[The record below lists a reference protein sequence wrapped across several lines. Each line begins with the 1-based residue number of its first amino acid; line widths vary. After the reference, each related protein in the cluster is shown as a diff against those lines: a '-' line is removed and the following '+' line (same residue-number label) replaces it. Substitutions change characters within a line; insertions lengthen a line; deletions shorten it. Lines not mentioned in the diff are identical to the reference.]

1 MKYKKILSTI
11 LSLTLI
17 TTSSGVVT
25 FAESIGNKVSRVNM
39 AETGF
44 QRSTLFNDGWK
55 FNLGDVP
62 DAKNKNYDD
71 EAWRNLTLPHDW
83 SIEQDFNKNSPSTHE
98 GGFLDGGIGWYRKSF
113 VLPKEMEGKK
123 ITIDFDGV
131 YMDSYIYV
139 NGVQVGNHPY
149 GYTPFSFDI
158 TDNLICDG
166 VTENVISVKVNN
178 RQPSSRWYS
187 GSGIYRDVKLTV
199 TDKVHVEQYGTYV
212 TTPNLKSE
220 YATGKATVNIKTDI
234 ANEEGSDKEVTL
246 VSTIYDSEGNVV
258 GDSTSTQTITANSTY
273 KYDQNVEVQN
283 PKLWGTENPYLYDV
297 VTQVLINNEVVD
309 EYTTEFGMRWFDLT
323 TDNGFF
329 LNGEQMKL
337 EGVCMHH
344 DQGALGA
351 VSNEAAIR
359 RQVKKLKDMGVN
371 SIRVTHNPAA
381 QTLIDICNEEGIL
394 LIDEAFDTWY
404 GGKKT
409 YDYGRFFEQKSI
421 HGDMTWAEYD
431 VKQMVNRGKN
441 APSIIMWSLGNEVW
455 ETNQTKAV
463 QTAQNLQSWVKEI
476 DTTRPTTLGEDKFR
490 MGSGTGAH
498 ENVANVFDVVGFNY
512 AEANYDS
519 FHEKYPDWVLYGSET
534 SSATRSRGFY
544 AHPESTNQMD
554 KHDNLQQSDYDNDH
568 VGWGRTAEDAW
579 KRDRDKEYILGEY
592 IWTGFDYIGEPTPY
606 YSTFPSKSSY
616 FGAIDT
622 AGFEKDIY
630 YFYQSQWSNEPMV
643 HLLPHWN
650 WENDDSIKVDGNKI
664 LVKAYTNANSVDLYY
679 NEDVN
684 SNELGSLVASDEY
697 EVTNAGYNGQYK
709 ETSDGKLHLEFRV
722 EYRPGKLTAVAKD
735 ENGQEIARDV
745 VKTANEAKAIDLSA
759 DRQVIEA
766 DGYDLSYITV
776 DIVDEN
782 GTLVPDAS
790 NLVNFEVSGNGVI
803 VGVDNGNA
811 ASVER
816 YKDNKREAFN
826 GKALVIVQSTKNA
839 GSFTLTATSN
849 GLSTDTINV
858 YTVEEEDLD
867 KNKIVGYD
875 VSDITV
881 PVNGELNLPKTV
893 TALYTDGTKNDVNVT
908 WEEVSSDK
916 LAQPGTF
923 KVTGNIENSNIPV
936 VINVVVRDMIGAQDV
951 RMLTAVNQ
959 LVTLPNTTSVV
970 FNDGTTEEHGVT
982 WERALTAEDV
992 ASVGT
997 VEILGTIEG
1006 VSGIKAKAIIVV
1018 SNNYEEKNVALREN
1032 GEYPKAFTS
1041 YSGPDNINNIND
1053 GVISKGNSPQNR
1065 WTNWGKGSQNYDDYV
1080 GIEFN
1085 REYTINKIGL
1095 SLYSDHGVAIPSEII
1110 VEYFNGTDWVQV
1122 ANQSKTTGFTVEGTE
1137 KITFDAVTTTK
1148 IRALLKEDTAQN
1160 KAVGLTEFEVYSNV
1174 MVSEGTALL
1183 NDIKVNGVTVEGFAE
1198 NTTEYS
1204 VIIPYGS
1211 EIPEVSA
1218 TAKDNASIFVV
1229 PALTT
1234 NGVAKVL
1241 VTAEDGI
1248 TKKVYSIRFKEEAA
1262 KLDNVEIS
1270 LSKENIIE
1278 DDIVDINVN
1287 AKLQDN
1293 STVEMSNLDIKYYA
1307 KSENNGEVKIE
1318 GNKLTAYTAGDIS
1331 LYADVTYKG
1340 VTKSSNTLKFT
1351 ISENTADKTA
1361 IAYEK
1366 VIVETEKGVKPE
1378 LPAKV
1383 KATFDIGLPRD
1394 VEVTWDEID
1403 EAKYNDYGV
1412 FEVKGTVEGQE
1423 LKATAKVVV
1432 KGISALGNLALV
1444 TNVGVEPSLPD
1455 TVKAYYTDG
1464 TVKDLAV
1471 AWQEYNKELLLQEG
1485 VFEVTGVVDGVD
1497 IIAKANIRVS
1507 SEVVKGDNIARAR
1520 NGYDLPMAIASYTN
1534 DTTVDAASQD
1544 SIEKVN
1550 DGLIEHNPSAANNRW
1565 SNWKRTDKHTNEWVG
1580 IMFGVADPL
1589 ERYINNLEVDFFE
1602 DNGTKIPSNI
1612 TIQYYVGNE
1621 IVKPSNPAHVL
1632 KEESS
1637 PLNDDNNWRDV
1648 TNLVANPTSTSG
1660 SATNYYTFDMVKTY
1674 ALRIKMDAQTNMGL
1688 GITEIKAFE
1697 ERVVANND
1705 FEVKSIKANGNDLE
1719 GFNPETLD
1727 YSLTLKNDEA
1737 LPEITVDVNNNAS
1750 VTTVYTVES
1759 SEKSTYSIN
1768 GKEKIDVVITSED
1781 GLKEVKYTISITREA
1796 GDGESTVDKSLLQY
1810 TIEYAEEV
1818 KADDALEGV
1827 VPAVVRE
1834 FNAALEQA
1842 KIVLANEKA
1851 TEAEVDAITNRLLNA
1866 IWMLEFKGGDKET
1879 LKANIELAEK
1889 LNEKDYTK
1897 ESWAKLQEE
1906 LTIAKEVY
1914 EDENALAADIEDATN
1929 NLKDAIN
1936 SLVKKDVNKELLQ
1949 GLVDMIS
1956 ELNSDE
1962 YIDSTWKNIEKVLES
1977 ANEILV
1983 NEDATQEQVD
1993 TAYDNLLRAYL
2004 ELRLKPSKD
2013 KLEDLINKAESLN
2026 KEDYTEKTWKK
2037 FEKALQKAKVVMSDE
2052 NASEKDITKA
2062 EDELDVAMQGLI
2074 ASNSGNDNNNSG
2086 NGNNDENNNGATNN
2100 NGNANSNGNNNNNNS
2115 NTNSNSSNSNNSNTS
2130 LPKTGAATSAVTVLA
2145 LGALLAGCG
2154 TSMIKRKEDEK

>member
-25 FAESIGNKVSRVNM
+25 FAESIGNKVSRANM

-220 YATGKATVNIKTDI
+220 YSTGKATVNIKTDI

-258 GDSTSTQTITANSTY
+258 GDSSSTQVIKANSTY

-297 VTQVLINNEVVD
+297 VTKVLINNEVVD

-351 VSNEAAIR
+351 VANEAAIR

-544 AHPESTNQMD
+544 AHPERTNQMD

-849 GLSTDTINV
+849 GLATDTINV
-858 YTVEEEDLD
+858 YTVEEEDLG

-908 WEEVSSDK
+908 WEDVSSDK

-951 RMLTAVNQ
+951 RILTAVNQ
-959 LVTLPNTTSVV
+959 LATLPNTTSVV
-970 FNDGTTEEHGVT
+970 FNDGTTEEHGVN

-997 VEILGTIEG
+997 VEIIGTIEG

-1085 REYTINKIGL
+1085 RKYTINKIGL

-1137 KITFDAVTTTK
+1137 EITFDAVTTTK

-1270 LSKENIIE
+1270 LSKGNIIE

-1307 KSENNGEVKIE
+1307 TSENNGEVKIE

-1340 VTKSSNTLKFT
+1340 VTKSSNTLTFT

-1471 AWQEYNKELLLQEG
+1471 AWQEYNRELLLQEG

-1589 ERYINNLEVDFFE
+1589 EKYINNLEVDFFE

-1632 KEESS
+1632 REESS

-1660 SATNYYTFDMVKTY
+1660 SDTNYYTFDMVKTY

-1705 FEVKSIKANGNDLE
+1705 FEVKSIKANGNVLE

-1737 LPEITVDVNNNAS
+1737 LPEIIVDVNNNAS

-1759 SEKSTYSIN
+1759 SEKSTYAIN
-1768 GKEKIDVVITSED
+1768 GKEKIDVVVTSED
-1781 GLKEVKYTISITREA
+1781 GLKEVKYTITITREA
-1796 GDGESTVDKSLLQY
+1796 GEGEGTVDKSLLQY
-1810 TIEYAEEV
+1810 AIEYAEEV
-1818 KADDALEGV
+1818 KADGALEGV

-1842 KIVLANEKA
+1842 KVVLANEKS

-1879 LKANIELAEK
+1879 LKVNIELAEK

-1897 ESWAKLQEE
+1897 ESWTKLQEV

-1914 EDENALAADIEDATN
+1914 EDENSLAADIEDATN
-1929 NLKDAIN
+1929 NLKDAMN

-1949 GLVDMIS
+1949 GLVNMIS
-1956 ELNSDE
+1956 KLNSDE
-1962 YIDSTWKNIEKVLES
+1962 YIDSTWKNIEKILES

-2062 EDELDVAMQGLI
+2062 EDELDIAMQGLI

-2100 NGNANSNGNNNNNNS
+2100 NGNANNNGNNNNNNS

>member
-25 FAESIGNKVSRVNM
+25 FAESIGNKVSRANM

-220 YATGKATVNIKTDI
+220 YSTGKATVNIKTDI

-258 GDSTSTQTITANSTY
+258 GDSSSTQVITANSTY

-283 PKLWGTENPYLYDV
+283 PRLWGTENPYLYDV
-297 VTQVLINNEVVD
+297 VTKVLINNEVVD
-309 EYTTEFGMRWFDLT
+309 EYTTEFGMRWFDFT

-351 VSNEAAIR
+351 VANEAAIR

-441 APSIIMWSLGNEVW
+441 APSIIMWSLGNEIW

-1006 VSGIKAKAIIVV
+1006 VSGIKAKAIMVV

-1307 KSENNGEVKIE
+1307 TSENNGEVKIE

-1697 ERVVANND
+1697 ERVVLNND

-1818 KADDALEGV
+1818 KADGALEGV

-2013 KLEDLINKAESLN
+2013 KLDDLINKAESLN

-2062 EDELDVAMQGLI
+2062 EDELDIAMQGLI
-2074 ASNSGNDNNNSG
+2074 ASNSGNDNSNSG

>member
-17 TTSSGVVT
+17 TTSSGVAT

-39 AETGF
+39 AEVGF

-71 EAWRNLTLPHDW
+71 ESWRSLTLPHDW

-139 NGVQVGNHPY
+139 NGEQVGNHPY

-199 TDKVHVEQYGTYV
+199 TNKVYVEQYGTYV
-212 TTPNLKSE
+212 TTPNLESE
-220 YATGKATVNIKTDI
+220 YAKGKATVNIKTDI
-234 ANEEGSDKEVTL
+234 TNEEGSDKEVNL
-246 VSTIYDSEGNVV
+246 ISTIYDAKGNKV
-258 GDSTSTQTITANSTY
+258 GDSTSTQVINANSTY
-273 KYDQNVEVQN
+273 KYDQNIEVKN
-283 PKLWGTENPYLYDV
+283 PELWGIENPYLYSV
-297 VTQVLINNEVVD
+297 VTTVLIDNEVVD
-309 EYTTEFGMRWFDLT
+309 EYETEFGMRWFDVT

-351 VSNEAAIR
+351 VANEAAIR
-359 RQVKKLKDMGVN
+359 RQVKILKDMGVN

-381 QTLIDICNEEGIL
+381 QVLIDICNEEGIL

-421 HGDMTWAEYD
+421 HDDMTWAEYD

-441 APSIIMWSLGNEVW
+441 APSIIMWSLGNEIW
-455 ETNQTKAV
+455 ESNQPKAIE
-463 QTAQNLQSWVKEI
+463 TAKNLQSWVKEI
-476 DTTRPTTLGEDKFR
+476 DTTRPTTFGEDKFR
-490 MGSGTGAH
+490 MGEGTGGH
-498 ENVANVFDVVGFNY
+498 EKVASVFDVVGFNY

-534 SSATRSRGFY
+534 SSATRSRGVY
-544 AHPESTNQMD
+544 SHPESTSSHT
-554 KHDNLQQSDYDNDH
+554 HDDLQQSDYDNDH

-579 KRDRDKEYILGEY
+579 KRDRDREYILGEY

-606 YSTFPSKSSY
+606 YSTFPAKSSY

-630 YFYQSQWSNEPMV
+630 YFYQSQWSDEPMV

-650 WENDDSIKVDGNKI
+650 WENDNSIKVDGNKI

-684 SNELGSLVASDEY
+684 SDKLGTLVGSDEY
-697 EVTNAGYNGQYK
+697 EVTNAGYNGEYK
-709 ETSDGKLHLEFRV
+709 ETDDGKLHLEFKV
-722 EYRPGKLTAVAKD
+722 EYKPGKLTAVAKD
-735 ENGQEIARDV
+735 ENGEEIARDV
-745 VKTANEAKAIDLSA
+745 VKTASEAKAIDLSA

-782 GTLVPDAS
+782 GTLVPNAN

-826 GKALVIVQSTKNA
+826 GKALVIVQSTKDA

-849 GLSTDTINV
+849 GLTTDTINV

-867 KNKIVGYD
+867 QNKIVGYD

-881 PVNGELNLPKTV
+881 PVNGKLNLPEVV
-893 TALYTDGTKNDVNVT
+893 TALYTDGTRNEVNVT
-908 WEEVSSDK
+908 WEDISEDK
-916 LAQPGTF
+916 LSQAGIF
-923 KVTGNIENSNIPV
+923 EVRGSIENSNIPV
-936 VINVVVRDMIGAQDV
+936 VLNVIVRDMIGAQDV
-951 RMLTAVNQ
+951 RILTAVGK
-959 LVTLPNTTSVV
+959 VATLPNTVSLV
-970 FNDGTTEEHGVT
+970 FNDGTTEDKEVT
-982 WERALTAEDV
+982 WERELTVEDV
-992 ASVGT
+992 FKIGT
-997 VEILGTIEG
+997 VEILGSIEG
-1006 VSGIKAKAIIVV
+1006 ISGIQAKAIIVV
-1018 SNNYEEKNVALREN
+1018 SDNYEEKNVALREK

-1053 GVISKGNSPQNR
+1053 SVISKGNDPQNR
-1065 WTNWGKGSQNYDDYV
+1065 WTNWGKASQDYDDYV
-1080 GIEFN
+1080 GIEFDKV
-1085 REYTINKIGL
+1085 YTISRIGL
-1095 SLYSDHGVAIPSEII
+1095 SLYSDSGVAIPSEII
-1110 VEYFNGTDWVQV
+1110 VEYFDGNDWMKVS
-1122 ANQSKTTGFTVEGTE
+1122 NQSKTTGFTVEDTE
-1137 KITFDAVTTTK
+1137 EITFDAINTTK

-1174 MVSEGTALL
+1174 LVSEGTALL
-1183 NDIKVNGVTVEGFAE
+1183 NDIKVNGGSIEGFTE
-1198 NTTEYS
+1198 NNTEYS
-1204 VIIPYGS
+1204 VVLPYGA
-1211 EIPEVSA
+1211 ETPVVSA
-1218 TAKDNASIFVV
+1218 TAKDNASVFVV
-1229 PALTT
+1229 PALTS

-1241 VTAEDGI
+1241 VTAEDGSV
-1248 TKKVYSIRFKEEAA
+1248 KNVYSIRFREESA
-1262 KLDNVEIS
+1262 KLENVEIS
-1270 LSKENIIE
+1270 LSKEDITE
-1278 DDIVDINVN
+1278 DDVVDINVD

-1293 STVEMSNLDIKYYA
+1293 STVAMSNLDIKYYVT
-1307 KSENNGEVKIE
+1307 SENNGEAKID
-1318 GNKLTAYTAGDIS
+1318 GNKLSAYTAGDIS
-1331 LYADVTYKG
+1331 LYAEVTYKG
-1340 VTKSSNTLKFT
+1340 VTKVSNTLNFT
-1351 ISENTADKTA
+1351 ILENTAQKTA

-1378 LPAKV
+1378 LPTKV

-1394 VEVTWDEID
+1394 VEVTWDEVD
-1403 EAKYNDYGV
+1403 QSKYNEYGV

-1423 LKATAKVVV
+1423 LKATAKVIV
-1432 KGISALGNLALV
+1432 KGISALGNVSLV

-1464 TVKDLAV
+1464 STKDLSV
-1471 AWQEYNKELLLQEG
+1471 AWEDYNKELLLQEG
-1485 VFEVTGVVDGVD
+1485 VFEVTGVVDGVN

-1507 SEVVKGDNIARAR
+1507 SDIVKGDNIARAR

-1534 DTTVDAASQD
+1534 DTKVDAASQD

-1550 DGLIEHNPSAANNRW
+1550 DGLIEHDPNSANNRW
-1565 SNWKRTDKHTNEWVG
+1565 SNWKRGDKNSSEWVG
-1580 IMFGVADPL
+1580 IIFGVADPL

-1612 TIQYYVGNE
+1612 TIQYYVGDE
-1621 IVKPSNPAHVL
+1621 IVKPENPAHVL
-1632 KEESS
+1632 EEANS
-1637 PLNDDNNWRDV
+1637 PLNDENNWRNV
-1648 TNLVANPTSTSG
+1648 TNLVANPSSTSG
-1660 SATNYYTFDMVKTY
+1660 SDTNYYTFDMVKTY
-1674 ALRIKMDAQTNMGL
+1674 ALRIKMDAQSNMGL

-1705 FEVKSIKANGNDLE
+1705 FEVKSIKVNGNDLE

-1727 YSLTLKNDEA
+1727 YSLALKKGEA

-1759 SEKSTYSIN
+1759 SEKSIYAIN
-1768 GKEKIDVVITSED
+1768 GKEELDVVIKSED
-1781 GLKEVKYTISITREA
+1781 GLKEVRYTIAISRE
-1796 GDGESTVDKSLLQY
+1796 DEENIINKSLLQY
-1810 TIEYAEEV
+1810 TIEYAEKV
-1818 KADDALEGV
+1818 KADGALEGV

-1834 FNAALEQA
+1834 FNDALENA

-1851 TEAEVDAITNRLLNA
+1851 TEAEVDAITDRLLNA

-1879 LKANIELAEK
+1879 LKLNIELVEK
-1889 LNEKDYTK
+1889 LNKNDYTK
-1897 ESWAKLQEE
+1897 ESWESLQEE
-1906 LTIAKEVY
+1906 LNRAKEVY
-1914 EDENALAADIEDATN
+1914 ENENALVTDIEEAIN
-1929 NLKDAIN
+1929 NLRNAIN
-1936 SLVKKDVNKELLQ
+1936 ALVKKDVNKILLQ
-1949 GLVDMIS
+1949 ELVTMIGG
-1956 ELNSDE
+1956 LNSNE
-1962 YIDSTWKNIEKVLES
+1962 YIYTTWENLDKNLELANKVLI
-1977 ANEILV
+1977 NE
-1983 NEDATQEQVD
+1983 EATQEEVD
-1993 TAYDNLLRAYL
+1993 MAYNNLLRAYL

-2026 KEDYTEKTWKK
+2026 KENYTEETW
-2037 FEKALQKAKVVMSDE
+2037 EKVEDALEKAKVVMANE
-2052 NASEKDITKA
+2052 NSTEEEITQV
-2062 EDELDVAMQGLI
+2062 ENELEVAIEGLI
-2074 ASNSGNDNNNSG
+2074 ASNSDNNDNNS
-2086 NGNNDENNNGATNN
+2086 NGGNNNGNTNN
-2100 NGNANSNGNNNNNNS
+2100 NGNSNGTTNNGGNVGSNTNNNGNNA
-2115 NTNSNSSNSNNSNTS
+2115 TN
-2130 LPKTGAATSAVTVLA
+2130 LPKTGAATSVATVLA
-2145 LGALLAGCG
+2145 LGSLLVGCG
-2154 TSMIKRKEDEK
+2154 ASMIKKKED

>member
-17 TTSSGVVT
+17 TTSSGVAT

-39 AETGF
+39 AEAGF

-62 DAKNKNYDD
+62 DAKNKDYDD
-71 EAWRNLTLPHDW
+71 ESWRSLTLPHDW

-113 VLPKEMEGKK
+113 VLPKEIEGKK

-139 NGVQVGNHPY
+139 NGEQVGNHPY

-178 RQPSSRWYS
+178 KQPSSRWYS

-212 TTPNLKSE
+212 TTPNLENE
-220 YATGKATVNIKTDI
+220 YSKGKATVNIKTDI
-234 ANEEGSDKEVTL
+234 ANEEGSDKEVNL
-246 VSTIYDSEGNVV
+246 ISAIYDAKGNKV
-258 GDSTSTQTITANSTY
+258 GDSTSTQVINANSTY
-273 KYDQNVEVQN
+273 KYDQNIEVKN
-283 PKLWGTENPYLYDV
+283 PELWGTENPYLYSV
-297 VTQVLINNEVVD
+297 VTTVLIDNEVVD
-309 EYTTEFGMRWFDLT
+309 EYETEFGMRWFDIT

-351 VSNEAAIR
+351 VANEAAIR
-359 RQVKKLKDMGVN
+359 RQVKILKDMGVN

-381 QTLIDICNEEGIL
+381 QVLIDICNEEGIL

-441 APSIIMWSLGNEVW
+441 APSIIMWSLGNEIW
-455 ETNQTKAV
+455 ESNQPKAIE
-463 QTAQNLQSWVKEI
+463 TAKNLQSWVKEI
-476 DTTRPTTLGEDKFR
+476 DTTRPTTFGEDKFR
-490 MGSGTGAH
+490 MGEGTGGH
-498 ENVANVFDVVGFNY
+498 ENVASVFDVVGFNY

-519 FHEKYPDWVLYGSET
+519 FHEKYPEWILYGSET
-534 SSATRSRGFY
+534 SSATRSRGVY
-544 AHPESTNQMD
+544 SHPESTSSHT
-554 KHDNLQQSDYDNDH
+554 HDDLQQSDYDNDH

-579 KRDRDKEYILGEY
+579 KRDRDREYILGEY

-606 YSTFPSKSSY
+606 YSTFPAKSSY

-630 YFYQSQWSNEPMV
+630 YFYQSQWSDEPMV

-650 WENDDSIKVDGNKI
+650 WENDDSIKIDGNKI

-684 SNELGSLVASDEY
+684 SDELGSLVASDKY
-697 EVTNAGYNGQYK
+697 EVTNAGYNEKYK
-709 ETSDGKLHLEFRV
+709 ETDDGKLHLEFKV
-722 EYRPGKLTAVAKD
+722 EYKPGKLTAVAKD
-735 ENGQEIARDV
+735 ENGEEIARDV

-782 GTLVPDAS
+782 GTLVPNAN

-826 GKALVIVQSTKNA
+826 GKALVIVQSTKDA

-849 GLSTDTINV
+849 GLTTDTINV

-867 KNKIVGYD
+867 QNKIVGYD

-881 PVNGELNLPKTV
+881 PVNGKLNLPEVV
-893 TALYTDGTKNDVNVT
+893 TALYTDGTRNEVNVN
-908 WEEVSSDK
+908 WEDVSEDK
-916 LAQPGTF
+916 LSQAGIF
-923 KVTGNIENSNIPV
+923 EVRGSIENSNIPV
-936 VINVVVRDMIGAQDV
+936 VLNVIVRDIIGAQDV
-951 RMLTAVNQ
+951 RILTGVGKVA
-959 LVTLPNTTSVV
+959 TLPNAVSVV
-970 FNDGTTEEHGVT
+970 FNDGTTEDKKVT
-982 WERALTAEDV
+982 WERELTAEDV
-992 ASVGT
+992 SKMGT
-997 VEILGTIEG
+997 VEILGDIEG
-1006 VSGIKAKAIIVV
+1006 ISGIQAKAIIVV
-1018 SNNYEEKNVALREN
+1018 SDNYEEKNVALREK

-1053 GVISKGNSPQNR
+1053 GVISKGNNPQNR
-1065 WTNWGKGSQNYDDYV
+1065 WTNWGKASQDYDDYV
-1080 GIEFN
+1080 GIEFDK
-1085 REYTINKIGL
+1085 EYTISRIGL
-1095 SLYSDHGVAIPSEII
+1095 SLYSDSGVAIPSEII
-1110 VEYFNGTDWVQV
+1110 VEYFDSNDWVRV
-1122 ANQSKTTGFTVEGTE
+1122 SNQSKTTGFTVEDTE
-1137 KITFDAVTTTK
+1137 EITFDAINTTK
-1148 IRALLKEDTAQN
+1148 IRALLKEDKAQN
-1160 KAVGLTEFEVYSNV
+1160 KAVGLTEFEVYSDV
-1174 MVSEGTALL
+1174 LVSEGTALL
-1183 NDIKVNGVTVEGFAE
+1183 NDIKVNGVSIEGFTE
-1198 NTTEYS
+1198 NNTEYS
-1204 VIIPYGS
+1204 VVLPYGA
-1211 EIPEVSA
+1211 ETPVVSA
-1218 TAKDNASIFVV
+1218 TAKDNASVFVA
-1229 PALTT
+1229 PALTS

-1241 VTAEDGI
+1241 VTAEDGSV
-1248 TKKVYSIRFKEEAA
+1248 KNVYSIRFREESA
-1262 KLDNVEIS
+1262 KLENVEIS
-1270 LSKENIIE
+1270 LSKEDITE
-1278 DDIVDINVN
+1278 DDVVDINVD

-1293 STVEMSNLDIKYYA
+1293 STVAMSNLDIKYYVT
-1307 KSENNGEVKIE
+1307 SENNGEAKID
-1318 GNKLTAYTAGDIS
+1318 GNKLSAYTAGDIS
-1331 LYADVTYKG
+1331 LYAEVTYKG
-1340 VTKSSNTLKFT
+1340 VTKVSNTLNFT
-1351 ISENTADKTA
+1351 ILENTAQKTA

-1378 LPAKV
+1378 LPKKV

-1403 EAKYNDYGV
+1403 QSKYNEYGV

-1423 LKATAKVVV
+1423 LKATAKVIV
-1432 KGISALGNLALV
+1432 KGISALGNVALV
-1444 TNVGVEPSLPD
+1444 TNTGVDPSLPD

-1464 TVKDLAV
+1464 STKDLSV
-1471 AWQEYNKELLLQEG
+1471 AWEDYNKELLLQEG
-1485 VFEVTGVVDGVD
+1485 VFEVTGVVDGVNSKV
-1497 IIAKANIRVS
+1497 KANVRVS
-1507 SEVVKGDNIARAR
+1507 SDVVKGDNIARAR

-1534 DTTVDAASQD
+1534 DTKVDAASQD
-1544 SIEKVN
+1544 SIDKVN
-1550 DGLIEHNPSAANNRW
+1550 DGLIEHNPNAANNRW
-1565 SNWKRTDKHTNEWVG
+1565 SNWKRTDKHTSEWVG
-1580 IMFGVADPL
+1580 IIFGVADPL

-1612 TIQYYVGNE
+1612 TIQYYVGDE
-1621 IVKPSNPAHVL
+1621 IVKPENHAHVL
-1632 KEESS
+1632 EEANS
-1637 PLNDDNNWRDV
+1637 PLNDENNWRDV
-1648 TNLVANPTSTSG
+1648 SNLVANPSSISG
-1660 SATNYYTFDMVKTY
+1660 SDTNYYTFDMVKTY
-1674 ALRIKMDAQTNMGL
+1674 ALRVKMDAQENMAL

-1705 FEVKSIKANGNDLE
+1705 FEVKSIKVNGSNLE

-1727 YSLTLKNDEA
+1727 YSLALKNDEV

-1759 SEKSTYSIN
+1759 SEKSTYAIN
-1768 GKEKIDVVITSED
+1768 GKEEIDVVITSED
-1781 GLKEVKYTISITREA
+1781 GLKEVRYTIAISRE
-1796 GDGESTVDKSLLQY
+1796 DEENTIDKSLLQY
-1810 TIEYAEEV
+1810 TIEYAEKV
-1818 KADDALEGV
+1818 KADGALEGV

-1834 FNAALEQA
+1834 FNDALENA
-1842 KIVLANEKA
+1842 KIILANEKA
-1851 TEAEVDAITNRLLNA
+1851 TEAEVDAITDRLLNA
-1866 IWMLEFKGGDKET
+1866 IWMLEFNGGDKET
-1879 LKANIELAEK
+1879 LKLNIELVEK
-1889 LNEKDYTK
+1889 LNKNDYTK
-1897 ESWAKLQEE
+1897 ESWESLQEE
-1906 LTIAKEVY
+1906 LNRAKEVY
-1914 EDENALAADIEDATN
+1914 ENQNALVTDIEEAVN
-1929 NLKDAIN
+1929 NLRNAIN
-1936 SLVKKDVNKELLQ
+1936 ALVKKDVNKILLQ
-1949 GLVDMIS
+1949 ELVTMIGG
-1956 ELNSDE
+1956 LNSNE
-1962 YIDSTWKNIEKVLES
+1962 YIYATWENLDKNLELANKVL
-1977 ANEILV
+1977 I
-1983 NEDATQEQVD
+1983 NEDATQEEVD
-1993 TAYDNLLRAYL
+1993 MAYNNLLRAYL

-2013 KLEDLINKAESLN
+2013 KLEDLINKAEALN
-2026 KEDYTEKTWKK
+2026 KENYTEETW
-2037 FEKALQKAKVVMSDE
+2037 EKVESALKKAKVVMANE
-2052 NASEKDITKA
+2052 NATEKEITQV
-2062 EDELDVAMQGLI
+2062 ENELEVAMEGLI
-2074 ASNSGNDNNNSG
+2074 ASNS
-2086 NGNNDENNNGATNN
+2086 E
-2100 NGNANSNGNNNNNNS
+2100 NNNNNS
-2115 NTNSNSSNSNNSNTS
+2115 NSGNNNGITNNNGNNNGTTNNDGNVGSNTNNNSNNATN
-2130 LPKTGAATSAVTVLA
+2130 LPKTGAATSVATVLA
-2145 LGALLAGCG
+2145 LGSLLVGCG
-2154 TSMIKRKEDEK
+2154 ASMIKKKED

>member
-951 RMLTAVNQ
+951 RILTAVNQ

-1307 KSENNGEVKIE
+1307 TSENNGEVKIE

>member
-997 VEILGTIEG
+997 VEILVTIEG

-1307 KSENNGEVKIE
+1307 TSENNGEVKIE

>member
-351 VSNEAAIR
+351 VANEAAIR

-826 GKALVIVQSTKNA
+826 GKALVIVQSSKNA

-951 RMLTAVNQ
+951 RILTAVNQ

-982 WERALTAEDV
+982 WERTLTAEDV

-1085 REYTINKIGL
+1085 REYTINRIGL
-1095 SLYSDHGVAIPSEII
+1095 SLYSDHGVAIPSEIV

-1122 ANQSKTTGFTVEGTE
+1122 SNQSKTTGFTVEGTE
-1137 KITFDAVTTTK
+1137 EITFDAVTTTK

-1307 KSENNGEVKIE
+1307 TSENNGEVKIE

-1403 EAKYNDYGV
+1403 EAKYNEYGV

-1444 TNVGVEPSLPD
+1444 TNVGVEPTLPD

-1471 AWQEYNKELLLQEG
+1471 VWEEYNKELLLQEG

-1534 DTTVDAASQD
+1534 DTTVDSASQD

-1565 SNWKRTDKHTNEWVG
+1565 SNWKRTDKHTSEWVG

-1705 FEVKSIKANGNDLE
+1705 FEVKSIKANGNALE

-2100 NGNANSNGNNNNNNS
+2100 NGNASNNGNNNNNNS

-2154 TSMIKRKEDEK
+2154 TSMIKRKEDKK

>member
-17 TTSSGVVT
+17 TTSSGVAT

-39 AETGF
+39 AEAGF

-62 DAKNKNYDD
+62 DAKNKDYDD
-71 EAWRNLTLPHDW
+71 ESWRSLTLPHDW

-113 VLPKEMEGKK
+113 VLPKEIEGKK

-139 NGVQVGNHPY
+139 NGEQVGNHPY

-158 TDNLICDG
+158 THNLICDG

-178 RQPSSRWYS
+178 KQPSSRWYS

-212 TTPNLKSE
+212 TTPNLESE

-234 ANEEGSDKEVTL
+234 TNEEGSDKEVNL
-246 VSTIYDSEGNVV
+246 ISTIYDAKGNKV
-258 GDSTSTQTITANSTY
+258 GDSTSTQVINANSTY
-273 KYDQNVEVQN
+273 KYDQNIEVKN
-283 PKLWGTENPYLYDV
+283 PELWGTENPYLYSV
-297 VTQVLINNEVVD
+297 VTTVLIDNEVVD
-309 EYTTEFGMRWFDLT
+309 EYETEFGMRWFDIT

-351 VSNEAAIR
+351 VANEAAIR
-359 RQVKKLKDMGVN
+359 RQVKILKDMGVN

-381 QTLIDICNEEGIL
+381 QVLIDICNEEGIL

-441 APSIIMWSLGNEVW
+441 APSIIMWSLGNEIW
-455 ETNQTKAV
+455 ESNQSKAIE
-463 QTAQNLQSWVKEI
+463 TAKNLQSWVKEI
-476 DTTRPTTLGEDKFR
+476 DTTRPTTFGEDKFR
-490 MGSGTGAH
+490 MGEGTGGH
-498 ENVANVFDVVGFNY
+498 ENVASVFDVVGFNY

-534 SSATRSRGFY
+534 SSATRSRGVY
-544 AHPESTNQMD
+544 SHPESTSSHT
-554 KHDNLQQSDYDNDH
+554 HDDLQQSDYDNDH

-579 KRDRDKEYILGEY
+579 KRDRDREYILGEY

-606 YSTFPSKSSY
+606 YSTFPAKSSY

-630 YFYQSQWSNEPMV
+630 YFYQSQWSDEPMV

-650 WENDDSIKVDGNKI
+650 WENDNSIKVDGNKI

-684 SNELGSLVASDEY
+684 SDKLGTLVGSDEY
-697 EVTNAGYNGQYK
+697 EVTNAGYNGEYK
-709 ETSDGKLHLEFRV
+709 ETDDGKLHLEFKV
-722 EYRPGKLTAVAKD
+722 EYKPGKLTAVAKD
-735 ENGQEIARDV
+735 ENGEEIARDV

-759 DRQVIEA
+759 DRQVIES

-782 GTLVPDAS
+782 GTLVPNAN

-826 GKALVIVQSTKNA
+826 GKALVIVQSTKDA

-849 GLSTDTINV
+849 GLTTDTINV

-867 KNKIVGYD
+867 QNKIVGYD

-881 PVNGELNLPKTV
+881 PVNGKLNLPEVV
-893 TALYTDGTKNDVNVT
+893 TALYTDGTRNEVNVT
-908 WEEVSSDK
+908 WEDVSEDK
-916 LAQPGTF
+916 LSQAGIF
-923 KVTGNIENSNIPV
+923 EVRGSIENSNIPV
-936 VINVVVRDMIGAQDV
+936 VLNVIVRDIIGAQDV
-951 RMLTAVNQ
+951 RILTGVGKV
-959 LVTLPNTTSVV
+959 VTLPNTVSVV
-970 FNDGTTEEHGVT
+970 FNDGTTEDKKVT
-982 WERALTAEDV
+982 WERELTAEDV
-992 ASVGT
+992 SKIGT
-997 VEILGTIEG
+997 VEILGSIEG
-1006 VSGIKAKAIIVV
+1006 ISGIQAKAIIVV
-1018 SNNYEEKNVALREN
+1018 SDNYEEKNVALREK
-1032 GEYPKAFTS
+1032 GDYPKAFTS
-1041 YSGPDNINNIND
+1041 YSGPDSINNIND
-1053 GVISKGNSPQNR
+1053 GVISKGNNPQNR
-1065 WTNWGKGSQNYDDYV
+1065 WTNWGKASQDYDDYV
-1080 GIEFN
+1080 GIEFDK
-1085 REYTINKIGL
+1085 EYTISRIGL
-1095 SLYSDHGVAIPSEII
+1095 SLYSDSGVAIPSEII
-1110 VEYFNGTDWVQV
+1110 VEYFDGNDWVKV
-1122 ANQSKTTGFTVEGTE
+1122 SNQSKTTGFTVEDIE
-1137 KITFDAVTTTK
+1137 EITFDAINTTK

-1160 KAVGLTEFEVYSNV
+1160 KAVGLTEFEVYSDV
-1174 MVSEGTALL
+1174 LVSEGTALL
-1183 NDIKVNGVTVEGFAE
+1183 NDIKVNGVSIEGFTE
-1198 NTTEYS
+1198 NNTEYS
-1204 VIIPYGS
+1204 VVLPYGA
-1211 EIPEVSA
+1211 ETPVVSA
-1218 TAKDNASIFVV
+1218 TAKDNASVFVA
-1229 PALTT
+1229 PALTS

-1241 VTAEDGI
+1241 VTAEDGSV
-1248 TKKVYSIRFKEEAA
+1248 KNVYSIRFREESA
-1262 KLDNVEIS
+1262 KLENVEIS
-1270 LSKENIIE
+1270 LSKEDITE
-1278 DDIVDINVN
+1278 DDVVDINVD

-1293 STVEMSNLDIKYYA
+1293 STVAMSNLDIKYYVT
-1307 KSENNGEVKIE
+1307 SENNGEAKID
-1318 GNKLTAYTAGDIS
+1318 GNKLSAYTAGDIS
-1331 LYADVTYKG
+1331 LYAEVTYKG
-1340 VTKSSNTLKFT
+1340 VTKVSNTLNFT
-1351 ISENTADKTA
+1351 ILENTAQKTA

-1378 LPAKV
+1378 LPKKV

-1403 EAKYNDYGV
+1403 QSKYNEYGV

-1423 LKATAKVVV
+1423 LKATAKVIV
-1432 KGISALGNLALV
+1432 KGISALGNVALV
-1444 TNVGVEPSLPD
+1444 TNTGVDPSLPD

-1464 TVKDLAV
+1464 STKDLSV
-1471 AWQEYNKELLLQEG
+1471 AWEDYNKELLLQEG
-1485 VFEVTGVVDGVD
+1485 VFEVTGVVDGVNSKV
-1497 IIAKANIRVS
+1497 KANVRVS
-1507 SEVVKGDNIARAR
+1507 SDVVKGDNIARAR

-1534 DTTVDAASQD
+1534 DTKVDAASQD
-1544 SIEKVN
+1544 SIDKVN
-1550 DGLIEHNPSAANNRW
+1550 DGLIEHNPNAANNRW
-1565 SNWKRTDKHTNEWVG
+1565 SNWKRTDKHTSEWVG
-1580 IMFGVADPL
+1580 IIFGVADPL

-1612 TIQYYVGNE
+1612 TIQYYVGDE
-1621 IVKPSNPAHVL
+1621 IVKPENHAHVL
-1632 KEESS
+1632 EEANS
-1637 PLNDDNNWRDV
+1637 PLNDENNWRDV
-1648 TNLVANPTSTSG
+1648 SNLVANPSSISG
-1660 SATNYYTFDMVKTY
+1660 SDTNYYTFDMVKTY
-1674 ALRIKMDAQTNMGL
+1674 ALRVKMDAQENMAL

-1705 FEVKSIKANGNDLE
+1705 FEVKSIKVNGSNLE

-1727 YSLTLKNDEA
+1727 YSLALKNDEV

-1759 SEKSTYSIN
+1759 SEKSTYAIN
-1768 GKEKIDVVITSED
+1768 GKEEIDVVITSED
-1781 GLKEVKYTISITREA
+1781 GLKEVRYTIAISRE
-1796 GDGESTVDKSLLQY
+1796 DEENTIDKSLLQY
-1810 TIEYAEEV
+1810 TIEYAEKV
-1818 KADDALEGV
+1818 KADGALEGV

-1834 FNAALEQA
+1834 FNDALENA
-1842 KIVLANEKA
+1842 KIILANEKA
-1851 TEAEVDAITNRLLNA
+1851 TEAEVDAITDRLLNA
-1866 IWMLEFKGGDKET
+1866 IWMLEFNGGDKET
-1879 LKANIELAEK
+1879 LKLNIELVEK
-1889 LNEKDYTK
+1889 LNKNDYTK
-1897 ESWAKLQEE
+1897 ESWESLQEE
-1906 LTIAKEVY
+1906 LNRAKEVY
-1914 EDENALAADIEDATN
+1914 ENQNALVTDIEEAVN
-1929 NLKDAIN
+1929 NLRNAIN
-1936 SLVKKDVNKELLQ
+1936 ALVKKDVNKILLQ
-1949 GLVDMIS
+1949 ELVTMIGG
-1956 ELNSDE
+1956 LNSNE
-1962 YIDSTWKNIEKVLES
+1962 YIYATWENLDKNLELANKVL
-1977 ANEILV
+1977 I
-1983 NEDATQEQVD
+1983 NEDATQEEVD
-1993 TAYDNLLRAYL
+1993 MAYNNLLRAYL

-2013 KLEDLINKAESLN
+2013 KLEDLINKAEALN
-2026 KEDYTEKTWKK
+2026 KENYTEETW
-2037 FEKALQKAKVVMSDE
+2037 EKVESALKKAKVVMANE
-2052 NASEKDITKA
+2052 NATEKEITQV
-2062 EDELDVAMQGLI
+2062 ENELEVAMEGLI
-2074 ASNSGNDNNNSG
+2074 ASNS
-2086 NGNNDENNNGATNN
+2086 E
-2100 NGNANSNGNNNNNNS
+2100 NNNNNS
-2115 NTNSNSSNSNNSNTS
+2115 NSGNNNGITNNNGNNNGTTNNDGNVGSNTNNNSNNATN
-2130 LPKTGAATSAVTVLA
+2130 LPKTGAATSVATVLA
-2145 LGALLAGCG
+2145 LGSLLVGCG
-2154 TSMIKRKEDEK
+2154 ASMIKKKED

>member
-123 ITIDFDGV
+123 ITIDFDGI

-220 YATGKATVNIKTDI
+220 YSTGKATVNIKTDI

-258 GDSTSTQTITANSTY
+258 GDSSSTQVIKANSTY

-297 VTQVLINNEVVD
+297 VTKVLINNEVVD

-351 VSNEAAIR
+351 VANEAAIR

-544 AHPESTNQMD
+544 AHPERTNQMD

-650 WENDDSIKVDGNKI
+650 WENDNSIKVDGNKI

-735 ENGQEIARDV
+735 QNGQEIARDV

-782 GTLVPDAS
+782 GTLVPDAN

-849 GLSTDTINV
+849 GLATDTINV
-858 YTVEEEDLD
+858 YTVEEEDLG

-951 RMLTAVNQ
+951 RILTAVNQ
-959 LVTLPNTTSVV
+959 LATLPNTTSVV

-982 WERALTAEDV
+982 WERTLTAEDV

-1085 REYTINKIGL
+1085 RKYTINKIGP
-1095 SLYSDHGVAIPSEII
+1095 SLYSDHGVAIPSQII

-1137 KITFDAVTTTK
+1137 EITFDAVNTTK

-1174 MVSEGTALL
+1174 MVSGGTALL
-1183 NDIKVNGVTVEGFAE
+1183 NDIKVNGATVEGFAE

-1204 VIIPYGS
+1204 VVIPYGS

-1218 TAKDNASIFVV
+1218 TAKDNASVFVV

-1248 TKKVYSIRFKEEAA
+1248 TKKVYSIRFKEEEA
-1262 KLDNVEIS
+1262 KLDNVVIS
-1270 LSKENIIE
+1270 LSKENITE
-1278 DDIVDINVN
+1278 DDVVDINVD

-1293 STVEMSNLDIKYYA
+1293 SAVAMSNLDIKYYA
-1307 KSENNGEVKIE
+1307 TSENNGEVKIE
-1318 GNKLTAYTAGDIS
+1318 GNKLTAYTAGDIN

-1340 VTKSSNTLKFT
+1340 ITKSSNKLNFT
-1351 ISENTADKTA
+1351 ISENTANKTA

-1378 LPAKV
+1378 LPTKV

-1403 EAKYNDYGV
+1403 ESKYNEYGV

-1464 TVKDLAV
+1464 TVKDLSVVWEA
-1471 AWQEYNKELLLQEG
+1471 YNKELLLQEG
-1485 VFEVTGVVDGVD
+1485 VFEVNGSVDGVN

-1507 SEVVKGDNIARAR
+1507 SDVVKGDNIARAR

-1602 DNGTKIPSNI
+1602 DNGTKIPTNVK
-1612 TIQYYVGNE
+1612 IQYYVGEN
-1621 IVKPSNPAHVL
+1621 IAKPSNPAHVL
-1632 KEESS
+1632 REENS

-1660 SATNYYTFDMVKTY
+1660 SDTNYYTFDMVKTY

-1697 ERVVANND
+1697 ERVVANNN
-1705 FEVKSIKANGNDLE
+1705 FEVKSIKANGNALE

-1727 YSLTLKNDEA
+1727 YSLTLKNNEA
-1737 LPEITVDVNNNAS
+1737 LPEVTVDVNNNAS

-1759 SEKSTYSIN
+1759 SEKSTYAIN
-1768 GKEKIDVVITSED
+1768 GKEKIDVVVTSED
-1781 GLKEVKYTISITREA
+1781 GLKEAKYTITIIREA
-1796 GDGESTVDKSLLQY
+1796 GEGESTVDKSLLQY
-1810 TIEYAEEV
+1810 TIEYAEEA
-1818 KADDALEGV
+1818 KADGALEGV

-1834 FNAALEQA
+1834 FNSALEQA

-1897 ESWAKLQEE
+1897 ESWTKLQEV

-1914 EDENALAADIEDATN
+1914 EDENALAADIDDATN

-1949 GLVDMIS
+1949 GLVDMIGG
-1956 ELNSDE
+1956 LNSNE
-1962 YIDSTWKNIEKVLES
+1962 YIDSTWKNVEKILES

-2037 FEKALQKAKVVMSDE
+2037 FEKALEKARVVMSDE

-2062 EDELDVAMQGLI
+2062 EDELDVAMKGLT
-2074 ASNSGNDNNNSG
+2074 ASNSGNDNNNSN
-2086 NGNNDENNNGATNN
+2086 NGNNNENNNGTTNN
-2100 NGNANSNGNNNNNNS
+2100 NGNHNNN
-2115 NTNSNSSNSNNSNTS
+2115 NTNSNSSNTS
-2130 LPKTGAATSAVTVLA
+2130 LPKTGATTSAVTVLA

>member
-351 VSNEAAIR
+351 VANEAAIR

-951 RMLTAVNQ
+951 RILTAVNQ

-982 WERALTAEDV
+982 WERTLTAEDV

-1085 REYTINKIGL
+1085 REYTINRIGL
-1095 SLYSDHGVAIPSEII
+1095 SLYSDHGVAIPSEIV

-1122 ANQSKTTGFTVEGTE
+1122 SNQSKTTGFTVEGTE
-1137 KITFDAVTTTK
+1137 EITFDAVTTTK

-1204 VIIPYGS
+1204 VVIPYGS

-1248 TKKVYSIRFKEEAA
+1248 TKKVYSIRFNEEAA

-1270 LSKENIIE
+1270 LSKDNIIE
-1278 DDIVDINVN
+1278 DDIVDINVD

-1307 KSENNGEVKIE
+1307 TSENNGEVKIE

-1340 VTKSSNTLKFT
+1340 VTKSSNILTFT
-1351 ISENTADKTA
+1351 ISENTADKIA

-1403 EAKYNDYGV
+1403 EAKYNEYGV

-1444 TNVGVEPSLPD
+1444 TNVGVEPTLPD

-1471 AWQEYNKELLLQEG
+1471 VWEEYNKELLLQEG

-1534 DTTVDAASQD
+1534 DTTVDSASQD

-1565 SNWKRTDKHTNEWVG
+1565 SNWKRTDKHTSEWVG

-1705 FEVKSIKANGNDLE
+1705 FEVKSIKANGNALE

-2100 NGNANSNGNNNNNNS
+2100 NGNASNNGNNNNNNS

-2154 TSMIKRKEDEK
+2154 TSMIKRKEDKK

>member
-351 VSNEAAIR
+351 VANEAAIR

-951 RMLTAVNQ
+951 RILTAVNQ

-982 WERALTAEDV
+982 WERTLTAEDV

-1137 KITFDAVTTTK
+1137 EITFDAVTTTK

-1183 NDIKVNGVTVEGFAE
+1183 NDIKVNGVTVEGFEE

-1307 KSENNGEVKIE
+1307 TSENNGEVKIE

-1403 EAKYNDYGV
+1403 EAKYNEYGV

-1444 TNVGVEPSLPD
+1444 TNVGVEPTLPD

-1471 AWQEYNKELLLQEG
+1471 VWEEYNKELLLQEG

-1534 DTTVDAASQD
+1534 DTTVDSASQD

-1565 SNWKRTDKHTNEWVG
+1565 SNWKRTDKHTSEWVG

-1705 FEVKSIKANGNDLE
+1705 FEVKSIKANGNALE

-1737 LPEITVDVNNNAS
+1737 LPDITVDVNNNAS

-2074 ASNSGNDNNNSG
+2074 ASNSGNDNSNSG

>member
-709 ETSDGKLHLEFRV
+709 ETSDGKLHLEFRF

-1287 AKLQDN
+1287 AKLQDD

-1307 KSENNGEVKIE
+1307 TSENNGEVKIE

-2100 NGNANSNGNNNNNNS
+2100 NGNASNNGNNNNNNS

-2154 TSMIKRKEDEK
+2154 TSMIKRKEDKK

>member
-17 TTSSGVVT
+17 TTSSGVAT

-39 AETGF
+39 AEAGF

-62 DAKNKNYDD
+62 DAKNKDYDD
-71 EAWRNLTLPHDW
+71 ESWRSLTLPHDW

-113 VLPKEMEGKK
+113 VLPKEIEGKK

-139 NGVQVGNHPY
+139 NGEQVGNHPY

-158 TDNLICDG
+158 THNLICDG

-178 RQPSSRWYS
+178 KQPSSRWYS

-212 TTPNLKSE
+212 TTPNLESE

-234 ANEEGSDKEVTL
+234 TNEEGSDKEVNL
-246 VSTIYDSEGNVV
+246 ISTIYDAKGNKV
-258 GDSTSTQTITANSTY
+258 GDSTSTQVINANSTY
-273 KYDQNVEVQN
+273 KYDQNIEVKN
-283 PKLWGTENPYLYDV
+283 PELWGTENPYLYSV
-297 VTQVLINNEVVD
+297 VTTVLIDNEVVD
-309 EYTTEFGMRWFDLT
+309 EYETEFGMRWFDIT

-351 VSNEAAIR
+351 VANEAAIR
-359 RQVKKLKDMGVN
+359 RQVKILKDMGVN

-381 QTLIDICNEEGIL
+381 QVLIDICNEEGIL

-441 APSIIMWSLGNEVW
+441 APSIIMWSLGNEIW
-455 ETNQTKAV
+455 ESNQSKAIE
-463 QTAQNLQSWVKEI
+463 TAKNLQSWVKEI
-476 DTTRPTTLGEDKFR
+476 DTTRPTTFGEDKFR
-490 MGSGTGAH
+490 MGEGTGGH
-498 ENVANVFDVVGFNY
+498 ENVASVFDVVGFNY

-534 SSATRSRGFY
+534 SSATRSRGVY
-544 AHPESTNQMD
+544 SHPESTSSHT
-554 KHDNLQQSDYDNDH
+554 HDDLQQSDYDNDH

-579 KRDRDKEYILGEY
+579 KRDRDREYILGEY

-606 YSTFPSKSSY
+606 YSTFPAKSSY

-630 YFYQSQWSNEPMV
+630 YFYQSQWSDEPMV

-650 WENDDSIKVDGNKI
+650 WENDNSIKVDGNKI

-684 SNELGSLVASDEY
+684 SDKLGTLVGSDEY
-697 EVTNAGYNGQYK
+697 EVTNAGYNGEYK
-709 ETSDGKLHLEFRV
+709 ETDDGKLHLEFKV
-722 EYRPGKLTAVAKD
+722 EYKPGKLTAVAKD
-735 ENGQEIARDV
+735 ENGEEIARDV

-759 DRQVIEA
+759 DRQVIES

-782 GTLVPDAS
+782 GTLVPNAN

-826 GKALVIVQSTKNA
+826 GKALVIVQSTKDA

-849 GLSTDTINV
+849 GLTTDTINV

-867 KNKIVGYD
+867 QNKIVGYD

-881 PVNGELNLPKTV
+881 PVNGKLNLPEVV
-893 TALYTDGTKNDVNVT
+893 TALYTDGTRNEVNVT
-908 WEEVSSDK
+908 WEDVSEDK
-916 LAQPGTF
+916 LSQAGIF
-923 KVTGNIENSNIPV
+923 EVRGSIENSNIPV
-936 VINVVVRDMIGAQDV
+936 VLNVIVRDIIGAQDV
-951 RMLTAVNQ
+951 RILTGVGKV
-959 LVTLPNTTSVV
+959 VTLPNTVSVV
-970 FNDGTTEEHGVT
+970 FNDGTTEDKKVT
-982 WERALTAEDV
+982 WERELTAEDV
-992 ASVGT
+992 SKIGT
-997 VEILGTIEG
+997 VEILGSIEG
-1006 VSGIKAKAIIVV
+1006 ISGIQAKAIIVV
-1018 SNNYEEKNVALREN
+1018 SDNYEEKNVALREK
-1032 GEYPKAFTS
+1032 GDYPKAFTS
-1041 YSGPDNINNIND
+1041 YSGPDSINNIND
-1053 GVISKGNSPQNR
+1053 GVISKGNNPQNR
-1065 WTNWGKGSQNYDDYV
+1065 WTNWGKASQDYDDYV
-1080 GIEFN
+1080 GIEFDK
-1085 REYTINKIGL
+1085 EYTISRIGL
-1095 SLYSDHGVAIPSEII
+1095 SLYSDSGVAIPSEII
-1110 VEYFNGTDWVQV
+1110 VEYFDGNDWVKV
-1122 ANQSKTTGFTVEGTE
+1122 SNQSKTTGFTVEDIE
-1137 KITFDAVTTTK
+1137 EITFDAINTTK

-1160 KAVGLTEFEVYSNV
+1160 KAVGLTEFEVYSDV
-1174 MVSEGTALL
+1174 LVSEGTALL
-1183 NDIKVNGVTVEGFAE
+1183 NDIKVNGVSIEGFTE
-1198 NTTEYS
+1198 NNTEYS
-1204 VIIPYGS
+1204 VVLPYGA
-1211 EIPEVSA
+1211 ETPVVSA
-1218 TAKDNASIFVV
+1218 TAKDNASVFVA
-1229 PALTT
+1229 PALTS

-1241 VTAEDGI
+1241 VTAEDGSV
-1248 TKKVYSIRFKEEAA
+1248 KNVYSIRFREESA
-1262 KLDNVEIS
+1262 KLENVEIS
-1270 LSKENIIE
+1270 LSKEDITE
-1278 DDIVDINVN
+1278 DDVVDINVD

-1293 STVEMSNLDIKYYA
+1293 STVAMSNLDIKYYVT
-1307 KSENNGEVKIE
+1307 SENNGEAKID
-1318 GNKLTAYTAGDIS
+1318 GNKLSAYTAGDIS
-1331 LYADVTYKG
+1331 LYAEVTYKG
-1340 VTKSSNTLKFT
+1340 VTKVSNTLNFT
-1351 ISENTADKTA
+1351 ILENTAQKTA

-1378 LPAKV
+1378 LPKKV

-1403 EAKYNDYGV
+1403 QSKYNEYGV

-1423 LKATAKVVV
+1423 LKATAKVIV
-1432 KGISALGNLALV
+1432 KGISALGNVALV
-1444 TNVGVEPSLPD
+1444 TNTGVDPSLPD

-1464 TVKDLAV
+1464 STKDLSV
-1471 AWQEYNKELLLQEG
+1471 AWEDYNKELLLQEG
-1485 VFEVTGVVDGVD
+1485 VFEVTGVVDGVNSKV
-1497 IIAKANIRVS
+1497 KANVRVS
-1507 SEVVKGDNIARAR
+1507 SDVVKGDNIARAR

-1534 DTTVDAASQD
+1534 DTKVDAASQD
-1544 SIEKVN
+1544 SIDKVN
-1550 DGLIEHNPSAANNRW
+1550 DGLIEHNPNAANNRW
-1565 SNWKRTDKHTNEWVG
+1565 SNWKRTDKHTSEWVG
-1580 IMFGVADPL
+1580 IIFGVADPL

-1612 TIQYYVGNE
+1612 TIQYYVGDE
-1621 IVKPSNPAHVL
+1621 IVKPENHAHVL
-1632 KEESS
+1632 EEANS
-1637 PLNDDNNWRDV
+1637 PLNDENNWRDV
-1648 TNLVANPTSTSG
+1648 SNLVANPSSISG
-1660 SATNYYTFDMVKTY
+1660 SDTNYYTFDMVKTY
-1674 ALRIKMDAQTNMGL
+1674 ALRVKMDAQENMAL

-1705 FEVKSIKANGNDLE
+1705 FEVKSIKVNGSNLE

-1727 YSLTLKNDEA
+1727 YSLALKNDEV

-1759 SEKSTYSIN
+1759 SEKSTYAIN
-1768 GKEKIDVVITSED
+1768 GKEEIDVVITSED
-1781 GLKEVKYTISITREA
+1781 GLKEVRYTIAISRE
-1796 GDGESTVDKSLLQY
+1796 DEENTIDKSLLQY
-1810 TIEYAEEV
+1810 TIEYAEKV
-1818 KADDALEGV
+1818 KADGALEGV

-1834 FNAALEQA
+1834 FNDALENA
-1842 KIVLANEKA
+1842 KIILANEKA
-1851 TEAEVDAITNRLLNA
+1851 TEAEVDAITDRLLNA
-1866 IWMLEFKGGDKET
+1866 IWMLEFNGGDKET
-1879 LKANIELAEK
+1879 LKLNIELVEK
-1889 LNEKDYTK
+1889 LNKNDYTK
-1897 ESWAKLQEE
+1897 ESWESLQEE
-1906 LTIAKEVY
+1906 LNRAKEVY
-1914 EDENALAADIEDATN
+1914 ENQNALVTDIEEAVN
-1929 NLKDAIN
+1929 NLRNAIN
-1936 SLVKKDVNKELLQ
+1936 ALVKKDVNKILLQ
-1949 GLVDMIS
+1949 ELVTMIGG
-1956 ELNSDE
+1956 LNSNE
-1962 YIDSTWKNIEKVLES
+1962 YIYATWENLDKNLELANKVL
-1977 ANEILV
+1977 I
-1983 NEDATQEQVD
+1983 NEDATQEEVD
-1993 TAYDNLLRAYL
+1993 MAYNNLLRAYL

-2013 KLEDLINKAESLN
+2013 KLEDLINKAEALN
-2026 KEDYTEKTWKK
+2026 KENYTEETW
-2037 FEKALQKAKVVMSDE
+2037 EKVESALKKAKVVMANE
-2052 NASEKDITKA
+2052 NATEKEITQV
-2062 EDELDVAMQGLI
+2062 ENELEVAMEGLI
-2074 ASNSGNDNNNSG
+2074 ASNS
-2086 NGNNDENNNGATNN
+2086 E
-2100 NGNANSNGNNNNNNS
+2100 NNNNNS
-2115 NTNSNSSNSNNSNTS
+2115 NSGNNNGITNNNGNNNGTTTNDGNVGSNTNNNSNNATN
-2130 LPKTGAATSAVTVLA
+2130 LPKTGAATSVATVLA
-2145 LGALLAGCG
+2145 LGSLLVGCG
-2154 TSMIKRKEDEK
+2154 ASMIKKKED

>member
-44 QRSTLFNDGWK
+44 KRSTLFNDGWK

-199 TDKVHVEQYGTYV
+199 TDKVHVDQYGTYV

-234 ANEEGSDKEVTL
+234 VNEESNDKEVML
-246 VSTIYDSEGNVV
+246 ISTIYDAEGDVV
-258 GDSTSTQTITANSTY
+258 GDSTSTQVVTANSTY
-273 KYDQNVEVQN
+273 KYDQNIEVQN
-283 PKLWGTENPYLYDV
+283 PKLWGTENAYLYDV
-297 VTQVLINNEVVD
+297 VTKVLINNEVVD
-309 EYTTEFGMRWFDLT
+309 EYETEFGMRWFDVT
-323 TDNGFF
+323 TDKGFF
-329 LNGEQMKL
+329 LNGEQMKI

-351 VSNEAAIR
+351 VANEAAIR

-381 QTLIDICNEEGIL
+381 QTLIEVCNEEGIL

-463 QTAQNLQSWVKEI
+463 QTAQDLHNWVKEI

-490 MGSGTGAH
+490 MGAGTGAH

-544 AHPESTNQMD
+544 AHPESINQMD

-630 YFYQSQWSNEPMV
+630 YFYQSQWSNDPMV

-684 SNELGSLVASDEY
+684 STELGSLVASDEY

-735 ENGQEIARDV
+735 ENGEEIARDV

-811 ASVER
+811 ASIER

-849 GLSTDTINV
+849 GLSSDTINV
-858 YTVEEEDLD
+858 YTVEEGDLEQS
-867 KNKIVGYD
+867 KIVGYD

-881 PVNGELNLPKTV
+881 PVNGQLSLPETV
-893 TALYTDGTKNDVNVT
+893 TALYTDGSKNEVNVT

-923 KVTGNIENSNIPV
+923 KVTGSIENSNIPV
-936 VINVVVRDMIGAQDV
+936 VINVIVRDMIGAQDV
-951 RMLTAVNQ
+951 RILTAVNQ
-959 LVTLPNTTSVV
+959 LVTLPNTISVV
-970 FNDGTTEEHGVT
+970 FNDGTAEEHGVT
-982 WERALTAEDV
+982 WERGLTSEDV
-992 ASVGT
+992 ANVGT
-997 VEILGTIEG
+997 VEILGSVEG

-1018 SNNYEEKNVALREN
+1018 SNNYEEKNVALRES
-1032 GEYPKAFTS
+1032 GEYPKAITS

-1053 GVISKGNSPQNR
+1053 GVISKGNNPQNR
-1065 WTNWGKGSQNYDDYV
+1065 WTNWGKVSQNYDDYV
-1080 GIEFN
+1080 GIEFD
-1085 REYTINKIGL
+1085 REYTISRIGL

-1110 VEYFNGTDWVQV
+1110 VEYFNGAEWVQV
-1122 ANQSKTTGFTVEGTE
+1122 SNQSKTTGFTVEGTE
-1137 KITFDAVTTTK
+1137 EITFDAVTTTK
-1148 IRALLKEDTAQN
+1148 VRASLKEDTAQN

-1183 NDIKVNGVTVEGFAE
+1183 NDIKVNGTTIEGFAE

-1204 VIIPYGS
+1204 MTLPYGS
-1211 EIPEVSA
+1211 EIPVVSA

-1234 NGVAKVL
+1234 NGVSKVL

-1270 LSKENIIE
+1270 LSKEDITE
-1278 DDIVDINVN
+1278 DDVVDININ

-1293 STVEMSNLDIKYYA
+1293 SEIAMSNLDIKYHVT
-1307 KSENNGEVKIE
+1307 SENNGEVKIE

-1331 LYADVTYKG
+1331 LYAEVTYKG
-1340 VTKSSNTLKFT
+1340 ITKVTNTLNFT
-1351 ISENTADKTA
+1351 ILENTENKTA

-1394 VEVTWDEID
+1394 VEVIWDEID
-1403 EAKYNDYGV
+1403 EEKYNEYGV

-1423 LKATAKVVV
+1423 LKATAKVIV
-1432 KGISALGNLALV
+1432 KGISALGNLALA
-1444 TNVGVEPSLPD
+1444 TNVGVEPSLPE

-1464 TVKDLAV
+1464 TVKDLSV
-1471 AWQEYNKELLLQEG
+1471 VWEEYNRELLLQEG
-1485 VFEVTGVVDGVD
+1485 VFEVTGVVDGVN
-1497 IIAKANIRVS
+1497 IAAKANIRVS
-1507 SEVVKGDNIARAR
+1507 SDIVKGDNIARAR

-1550 DGLIEHNPSAANNRW
+1550 DGLIEHNPNAANNRW
-1565 SNWKRTDKHTNEWVG
+1565 SNWKRTDKHTSEWVG

-1602 DNGTKIPSNI
+1602 DNGTKIPTNI
-1612 TIQYYVGNE
+1612 TIQYYVGE
-1621 IVKPSNPAHVL
+1621 DIVKPSNPAHIL
-1632 KEESS
+1632 MEENS

-1660 SATNYYTFDMVKTY
+1660 SDTNYYTFDMVKTY
-1674 ALRIKMDAQTNMGL
+1674 ALRIKMNAQSNMGL

-1697 ERVVANND
+1697 ERVVLNND

-1719 GFNPETLD
+1719 GFTPETLD
-1727 YSLTLKNDEA
+1727 YSLTLKNYEA
-1737 LPEITVDVNNNAS
+1737 LPEISVDVNNNAS
-1750 VTTVYTVES
+1750 VTAVYTVES
-1759 SEKSTYSIN
+1759 SEKSTYAIN
-1768 GKEKIDVVITSED
+1768 GKEKIDVIITSED
-1781 GLKEVKYTISITREA
+1781 GLKEVKYSIAISREA
-1796 GDGESTVDKSLLQY
+1796 GEGENPVDKSLLQY
-1810 TIEYAEEV
+1810 AIEYAEEV
-1818 KADDALEGV
+1818 KADGALEGV
-1827 VPAVVRE
+1827 IPVVVRE
-1834 FNAALEQA
+1834 FNDALEKA
-1842 KIVLANEKA
+1842 KVVLVNEKA
-1851 TEAEVDAITNRLLNA
+1851 TEAEVEAITNRLLNA

-1879 LKANIELAEK
+1879 LKVNIELAEK

-1897 ESWAKLQEE
+1897 ESWAKLQEV

-1962 YIDSTWKNIEKVLES
+1962 YIDSTWKNIEKVLKS

-2037 FEKALQKAKVVMSDE
+2037 FEKALEKAKVVMSDE

-2062 EDELDVAMQGLI
+2062 EDELDVAMKGLI
-2074 ASNSGNDNNNSG
+2074 ASNSGNDNNNS
-2086 NGNNDENNNGATNN
+2086 NNGTNDGTNNGTTNN
-2100 NGNANSNGNNNNNNS
+2100 NGNAGNSGNNGNNNSNSGNNN
-2115 NTNSNSSNSNNSNTS
+2115 TN

-2145 LGALLAGCG
+2145 LGALIAGCG
-2154 TSMIKRKEDEK
+2154 TSMIKKKEDEK

>member
-25 FAESIGNKVSRVNM
+25 FAEGIGNKVSRVNM
-39 AETGF
+39 AEAGF

-71 EAWRNLTLPHDW
+71 KSWRSLTLPHDW

-98 GGFLDGGIGWYRKSF
+98 GGFLDGGVGWYRKSF

-139 NGVQVGNHPY
+139 NGEQVGNHPY

-212 TTPNLKSE
+212 TTPNLESE

-234 ANEEGSDKEVTL
+234 ANEEGSDKEVNL
-246 VSTIYDSEGNVV
+246 ISTIYDAKGNKV
-258 GDSTSTQTITANSTY
+258 GDSTSTQVINANSTY
-273 KYDQNVEVQN
+273 KYDQNIEVKN
-283 PKLWGTENPYLYDV
+283 PELWATENPYLYSV
-297 VTQVLINNEVVD
+297 VTTVLIDNEVVD
-309 EYTTEFGMRWFDLT
+309 EYETEFGMRWFDVT

-351 VSNEAAIR
+351 VGNEAAIR
-359 RQVKKLKDMGVN
+359 RQVKILKDMGVN

-381 QTLIDICNEEGIL
+381 QVLIDICNEEGIL

-421 HGDMTWAEYD
+421 HDDMTWAEYD

-441 APSIIMWSLGNEVW
+441 APSIIMWSLGNEIW
-455 ETNQTKAV
+455 ESNQTKAIE
-463 QTAQNLQSWVKEI
+463 TAKNLQSWVKEI
-476 DTTRPTTLGEDKFR
+476 DTTRPTTFGEDKFR
-490 MGSGTGAH
+490 MGEGTGGH
-498 ENVANVFDVVGFNY
+498 ENVASVFDVVGFNY

-534 SSATRSRGFY
+534 SSATRSRGVY
-544 AHPESTNQMD
+544 SHPENTSSHT
-554 KHDNLQQSDYDNDH
+554 HDDLQQSDYDNDH

-579 KRDRDKEYILGEY
+579 KRDRDREYVLGEY

-606 YSTFPSKSSY
+606 YSTFPAKSSY

-630 YFYQSQWSNEPMV
+630 YFYQSQWSDEPMV

-684 SNELGSLVASDEY
+684 SDELGSLVASDEY
-697 EVTNAGYNGQYK
+697 EVTDAGYNGQYK
-709 ETSDGKLHLEFRV
+709 ETDDGKLHLEFRV
-722 EYRPGKLTAVAKD
+722 EYKPGKLTAVAKD
-735 ENGQEIARDV
+735 ENGEEIARDV

-782 GTLVPDAS
+782 GTLVPDAN

-826 GKALVIVQSTKNA
+826 GKALVIVQSTKDA
-839 GSFTLTATSN
+839 GSFTLIATSN
-849 GLSTDTINV
+849 GLTTDTINV
-858 YTVEEEDLD
+858 YTVEEEDLNQ
-867 KNKIVGYD
+867 NKIVGYD

-881 PVNGELNLPKTV
+881 PVNGKLNLPETV
-893 TALYTDGTKNDVNVT
+893 TALYIDGTRNEVNVT
-908 WEEVSSDK
+908 WEDVSEDK
-916 LAQPGTF
+916 LVKPGVF
-923 KVTGNIENSNIPV
+923 EVRGSIENSNIPV
-936 VINVVVRDMIGAQDV
+936 VLNVIVRDMIGAQDV
-951 RMLTAVNQ
+951 RILTAIGKVA
-959 LVTLPNTTSVV
+959 TLPNTVSVV
-970 FNDGTTEEHGVT
+970 FNDGTTEDKEVI
-982 WERALTAEDV
+982 WERELTVEDV
-992 ASVGT
+992 SKLGT
-997 VEILGTIEG
+997 VEILGSIEG
-1006 VSGIKAKAIIVV
+1006 ISGIQAKAIIVV
-1018 SNNYEEKNVALREN
+1018 SDNYEEKNVALREK

-1041 YSGPDNINNIND
+1041 YPGPDNINNIND
-1053 GVISKGNSPQNR
+1053 GVISKGNDPQNR
-1065 WTNWGKGSQNYDDYV
+1065 WTNWGKASQNYDDYV
-1080 GIEFN
+1080 GIEFDK
-1085 REYTINKIGL
+1085 EYTISRIGL
-1095 SLYSDHGVAIPSEII
+1095 SLYSDSGVAIPSEII
-1110 VEYFNGTDWVQV
+1110 VEYFDGKDWVKV
-1122 ANQSKTTGFTVEGTE
+1122 SNQSKTTGFTVEGTE
-1137 KITFDAVTTTK
+1137 EITFDAINTTK
-1148 IRALLKEDTAQN
+1148 IRALLKEDTAEN

-1174 MVSEGTALL
+1174 MVSKGTALL
-1183 NDIKVNGVTVEGFAE
+1183 NDIKVNGVAIEGFTE
-1198 NTTEYS
+1198 NNTEYS
-1204 VIIPYGS
+1204 VVLPYGS
-1211 EIPEVSA
+1211 ETPVVSA
-1218 TAKDNASIFVV
+1218 TAKDNASVFIV
-1229 PALTT
+1229 PALTS

-1241 VTAEDGI
+1241 VTAEDGV
-1248 TKKVYSIRFKEEAA
+1248 TKNVYSIRFREEEA

-1270 LSKENIIE
+1270 LSKEDITE
-1278 DDIVDINVN
+1278 DDVVDINVD

-1293 STVEMSNLDIKYYA
+1293 STVAMSNLDIKYYVT
-1307 KSENNGEVKIE
+1307 SENNGEAKID
-1318 GNKLTAYTAGDIS
+1318 GNKLSAYTAGDIS
-1331 LYADVTYKG
+1331 LYAEVTYKG
-1340 VTKSSNTLKFT
+1340 VTKVSNTINFT
-1351 ISENTADKTA
+1351 ILENTAQKTA

-1378 LPAKV
+1378 LPTKV

-1403 EAKYNDYGV
+1403 ESKYNEYGV
-1412 FEVKGTVEGQE
+1412 FEVKGSVEGQE
-1423 LKATAKVVV
+1423 LKVTAKVIV
-1432 KGISALGNLALV
+1432 KGISALGNVSLV
-1444 TNVGVEPSLPD
+1444 TNIGVEPNLPD

-1464 TVKDLAV
+1464 STKDLSV
-1471 AWQEYNKELLLQEG
+1471 AWEDYNKELLLQEG
-1485 VFEVTGVVDGVD
+1485 VFEVTGVVDGVNSKV
-1497 IIAKANIRVS
+1497 KANIRVS
-1507 SEVVKGDNIARAR
+1507 SNVVKGDNIARAR

-1534 DTTVDAASQD
+1534 DTKVDAASQD

-1550 DGLIEHNPSAANNRW
+1550 DGLIEHNPNAANNRW
-1565 SNWKRTDKHTNEWVG
+1565 SNWKRGDKNSSEWVG
-1580 IMFGVADPL
+1580 IIFGVADPL

-1612 TIQYYVGNE
+1612 TIQYYVGDE
-1621 IVKPSNPAHVL
+1621 IVKPENPAHVL
-1632 KEESS
+1632 EETNS
-1637 PLNDDNNWRDV
+1637 PLNDENNWRNV
-1648 TNLVANPTSTSG
+1648 TNLVANPSSTSG
-1660 SATNYYTFDMVKTY
+1660 SDTNYYTFDMVKTY
-1674 ALRIKMDAQTNMGL
+1674 ALRIKMDAQSNMGL

-1705 FEVKSIKANGNDLE
+1705 FEVKSIKVNGNDLE
-1719 GFNPETLD
+1719 GFNPEILD
-1727 YSLTLKNDEA
+1727 YSLALKKGEA
-1737 LPEITVDVNNNAS
+1737 LPEITVDVNNNAA

-1759 SEKSTYSIN
+1759 SEKSTYAIN
-1768 GKEKIDVVITSED
+1768 GKEKFDVVITSED
-1781 GLKEVKYTISITREA
+1781 GLKEVRYTIAISRE
-1796 GDGESTVDKSLLQY
+1796 DEENIIDKSLLQY
-1810 TIEYAEEV
+1810 TIEYAEKV
-1818 KADDALEGV
+1818 KADGALEGV

-1834 FNAALEQA
+1834 FNDSLENA

-1851 TEAEVDAITNRLLNA
+1851 TEAEVDAITDRLLNA

-1879 LKANIELAEK
+1879 LKVNIELVEK
-1889 LNEKDYTK
+1889 LNKNDYTK
-1897 ESWAKLQEE
+1897 ESWENLQAKLS
-1906 LTIAKEVY
+1906 IAKEVY
-1914 EDENALAADIEDATN
+1914 EDENALVDEIEEAIN
-1929 NLKDAIN
+1929 NLQDAIN
-1936 SLVKKDVNKELLQ
+1936 TLVKKDVNKILLQ
-1949 GLVDMIS
+1949 ELVTMIGG
-1956 ELNSDE
+1956 LNSNE
-1962 YIDSTWKNIEKVLES
+1962 YIYTTWENLDKNLELANKVLI
-1977 ANEILV
+1977 NE
-1983 NEDATQEQVD
+1983 EATQEEVD
-1993 TAYDNLLRAYL
+1993 MAYNNLLRAYL

-2013 KLEDLINKAESLN
+2013 KLEDLINKAEALN
-2026 KEDYTEKTWKK
+2026 KENYTEETW
-2037 FEKALQKAKVVMSDE
+2037 EKVESALKKAKVVMTNE
-2052 NASEKDITKA
+2052 NATEEEIT
-2062 EDELDVAMQGLI
+2062 EVENELEVAMEGLI
-2074 ASNSGNDNNNSG
+2074 ASNS
-2086 NGNNDENNNGATNN
+2086 E
-2100 NGNANSNGNNNNNNS
+2100 NNNNNS
-2115 NTNSNSSNSNNSNTS
+2115 NSGNNNGTTNNGGNVGSNTNNNSNNATN
-2130 LPKTGAATSAVTVLA
+2130 LPKTGAATSVATVLA
-2145 LGALLAGCG
+2145 LGSLFVGCG
-2154 TSMIKRKEDEK
+2154 ASMIKKKED

>member
-25 FAESIGNKVSRVNM
+25 FAESIGNKVSRANM

-220 YATGKATVNIKTDI
+220 YSTGKATVNIKTDI

-258 GDSTSTQTITANSTY
+258 GDSSSTQVITANSTY

-297 VTQVLINNEVVD
+297 VTKVLINNEVVD
-309 EYTTEFGMRWFDLT
+309 EYTTEFGMRWFDFT

-351 VSNEAAIR
+351 VANEAAIR

-441 APSIIMWSLGNEVW
+441 APSIIMWSLGNEIW

-936 VINVVVRDMIGAQDV
+936 VINVVVRDMIGTQDV

-1006 VSGIKAKAIIVV
+1006 VSGIKAKAIIVI

-1137 KITFDAVTTTK
+1137 EITFDAVTTTK

-1307 KSENNGEVKIE
+1307 TSENNGEVKIE

-1697 ERVVANND
+1697 ERVVSNND

-1759 SEKSTYSIN
+1759 SEKSTYAIN
-1768 GKEKIDVVITSED
+1768 GKEKIDVVVTSED

-1818 KADDALEGV
+1818 KADGALEGV
-1827 VPAVVRE
+1827 VPSVVKE

-1897 ESWAKLQEE
+1897 ESWSRLQEE

-1962 YIDSTWKNIEKVLES
+1962 YIDSTWKNIEKILES

-2062 EDELDVAMQGLI
+2062 EDELDIAMQGLI
-2074 ASNSGNDNNNSG
+2074 ASNSGNDNSNSG

>member
-826 GKALVIVQSTKNA
+826 GKALVIVQSSKNA

-951 RMLTAVNQ
+951 RILTAVNQ

-982 WERALTAEDV
+982 WERTLTAEDV

-1122 ANQSKTTGFTVEGTE
+1122 ANQSKTTGFTVEGIE

-1160 KAVGLTEFEVYSNV
+1160 KAVGLTEFEVYSKV

-1307 KSENNGEVKIE
+1307 TSENNGEVKIE

-1621 IVKPSNPAHVL
+1621 IVKPSNTAHVL

-2100 NGNANSNGNNNNNNS
+2100 NGNASNNGNNNNNNS

-2154 TSMIKRKEDEK
+2154 TSMIKRKEDKK

>member
-351 VSNEAAIR
+351 VANEAAIR

-923 KVTGNIENSNIPV
+923 KVTGSIENSNIPV

-951 RMLTAVNQ
+951 RILTAVNQ

-982 WERALTAEDV
+982 WERTLTAEDV

-1018 SNNYEEKNVALREN
+1018 SNNYEEKNVALKEN

-1137 KITFDAVTTTK
+1137 EITFDAVTTTK

-1183 NDIKVNGVTVEGFAE
+1183 NDIKVNGVTVEGFEE

-1307 KSENNGEVKIE
+1307 TSENNGEVKIE

-1403 EAKYNDYGV
+1403 EAKYNEYGV

-1444 TNVGVEPSLPD
+1444 TNVGVEPTLPD

-1471 AWQEYNKELLLQEG
+1471 VWEEYNKELLLQEG

-1534 DTTVDAASQD
+1534 DTTVDSASQD

-1565 SNWKRTDKHTNEWVG
+1565 SNWKRTDKHTSEWVG

-1705 FEVKSIKANGNDLE
+1705 FEVKSIKANGNALE

-2074 ASNSGNDNNNSG
+2074 ASNSGNDNSNSG

>member
-25 FAESIGNKVSRVNM
+25 FAESIGNKVSRANM

-220 YATGKATVNIKTDI
+220 YSTGKATVNIKTDI

-258 GDSTSTQTITANSTY
+258 GDSSSTQVITANSTY

-297 VTQVLINNEVVD
+297 VTKVLINNEVVD
-309 EYTTEFGMRWFDLT
+309 EYTTEFGMRWFDFT

-351 VSNEAAIR
+351 VANEAAIR

-441 APSIIMWSLGNEVW
+441 APSIIMWSLGNEIW

-1183 NDIKVNGVTVEGFAE
+1183 NDIKVNGVTVEGFEE

-1307 KSENNGEVKIE
+1307 TSENNGEVKIE

-1697 ERVVANND
+1697 ERVVSNND

-1759 SEKSTYSIN
+1759 SEKSTYAIN
-1768 GKEKIDVVITSED
+1768 GKEKIDVVVTSED

-1818 KADDALEGV
+1818 KADGALEGV
-1827 VPAVVRE
+1827 VPSVVKE

-1897 ESWAKLQEE
+1897 ESWSRLQEE

-1962 YIDSTWKNIEKVLES
+1962 YIDSTWKNIEKILES

-2062 EDELDVAMQGLI
+2062 EDELDIAMQGLI
-2074 ASNSGNDNNNSG
+2074 ASNSGNDNSNSG

>member
-220 YATGKATVNIKTDI
+220 YSTGKATVNIKTDI

-258 GDSTSTQTITANSTY
+258 GDSSSTQVITANSTY

-297 VTQVLINNEVVD
+297 VTKVLINNEVVD
-309 EYTTEFGMRWFDLT
+309 EYTTEFGMRWFDFT

-351 VSNEAAIR
+351 VANEAAIR

-441 APSIIMWSLGNEVW
+441 APSIIMWSLGNEIW

-936 VINVVVRDMIGAQDV
+936 VINVVVRDMIGTQDV

-1006 VSGIKAKAIIVV
+1006 VSGIKAKAIIVI

-1137 KITFDAVTTTK
+1137 EITFDAVTTTK

-1307 KSENNGEVKIE
+1307 TSENNGEVKIE

-1697 ERVVANND
+1697 ERVVSNND

-1759 SEKSTYSIN
+1759 SEKSTYAIN
-1768 GKEKIDVVITSED
+1768 GKEKIDVVVTSED

-1818 KADDALEGV
+1818 KADGALEGV
-1827 VPAVVRE
+1827 VPSVVKE

-1897 ESWAKLQEE
+1897 ESWSRLQEE

-1962 YIDSTWKNIEKVLES
+1962 YIDSTWKNIEKILES

-2062 EDELDVAMQGLI
+2062 EDELDIAMQGLI
-2074 ASNSGNDNNNSG
+2074 ASNSGNDNSNSG

>member
-951 RMLTAVNQ
+951 RILTAVNQ

-982 WERALTAEDV
+982 WERTLTAEDV

-1085 REYTINKIGL
+1085 REYTINRIGL
-1095 SLYSDHGVAIPSEII
+1095 SLYSDHGVAIPSEIV

-1122 ANQSKTTGFTVEGTE
+1122 SNQSKTTGFTVEGTE
-1137 KITFDAVTTTK
+1137 EITFDAVTTTK

-1307 KSENNGEVKIE
+1307 TSENNGEVKIE

>member
-982 WERALTAEDV
+982 WERTLTAEDV

-1307 KSENNGEVKIE
+1307 TSENNGEVKIE

-1351 ISENTADKTA
+1351 ISENTADKIA

-1705 FEVKSIKANGNDLE
+1705 FEVKSIKANGNALE

>member
-25 FAESIGNKVSRVNM
+25 FAESIGNKVSRANM

-220 YATGKATVNIKTDI
+220 YSTGKATVNIKTDI

-258 GDSTSTQTITANSTY
+258 GDSSSTQVITANSTY

-297 VTQVLINNEVVD
+297 VTKVLINNEVVD
-309 EYTTEFGMRWFDLT
+309 EYTTEFGMRWFDFT

-351 VSNEAAIR
+351 VANEAAIR

-441 APSIIMWSLGNEVW
+441 APSIIMWSLGNEIW

-1137 KITFDAVTTTK
+1137 EITFDAVTTTK

-1183 NDIKVNGVTVEGFAE
+1183 NDIKVNGVTVEGFEE

-1307 KSENNGEVKIE
+1307 TSENNGEVKIE

-1697 ERVVANND
+1697 ERVVSNND

-1759 SEKSTYSIN
+1759 SEKSTYAIN
-1768 GKEKIDVVITSED
+1768 GKEKIDVVVTSED

-1818 KADDALEGV
+1818 KADGALEGV
-1827 VPAVVRE
+1827 VPSVVKE

-1897 ESWAKLQEE
+1897 ESWSRLQEE

-1962 YIDSTWKNIEKVLES
+1962 YIDSTWKNIEKILES

-1993 TAYDNLLRAYL
+1993 TAYNNLLRAYL

-2062 EDELDVAMQGLI
+2062 EDELDIAMQGLI
-2074 ASNSGNDNNNSG
+2074 ASNSGNDNSNSG

>member
-1403 EAKYNDYGV
+1403 EAKYNEYGV

-1444 TNVGVEPSLPD
+1444 TNVGVEPTLPD

-1471 AWQEYNKELLLQEG
+1471 VWEEYNKELLLQEG

>member
-25 FAESIGNKVSRVNM
+25 FAESIGNKVSRANM

-220 YATGKATVNIKTDI
+220 YSTGKATVNIKTDI

-258 GDSTSTQTITANSTY
+258 GDSSSTQVITANSTY

-297 VTQVLINNEVVD
+297 VTKVLINNEVVD

-351 VSNEAAIR
+351 VANEAAIR

-544 AHPESTNQMD
+544 AHPERTNQMD

-916 LAQPGTF
+916 LAQLGTF

-970 FNDGTTEEHGVT
+970 FNDGTTEEHGVN

-1137 KITFDAVTTTK
+1137 EITFDAVTTTK

-1183 NDIKVNGVTVEGFAE
+1183 NDIKVNGVTVEGFEE

-1307 KSENNGEVKIE
+1307 TSENNGEVKIE

-1660 SATNYYTFDMVKTY
+1660 SDTNYYTFDMVKTY

-1705 FEVKSIKANGNDLE
+1705 FEVKSIKANGNALE

-1759 SEKSTYSIN
+1759 SEKSTYAIN
-1768 GKEKIDVVITSED
+1768 GKEKIDVVVTSED
-1781 GLKEVKYTISITREA
+1781 GLKEVKYTITITREA
-1796 GDGESTVDKSLLQY
+1796 GEGEGTVDKSLLQY

-1818 KADDALEGV
+1818 KADGALEGV
-1827 VPAVVRE
+1827 VPSVVKE

-1897 ESWAKLQEE
+1897 ESWSRLQEE

-1962 YIDSTWKNIEKVLES
+1962 YIDSTWKNIEKILES

-2062 EDELDVAMQGLI
+2062 EDELDIAMQGLI
-2074 ASNSGNDNNNSG
+2074 ASNSGNDNSNSG

-2100 NGNANSNGNNNNNNS
+2100 NGNANNNGNNNNNNS

>member
-25 FAESIGNKVSRVNM
+25 FAESIGNKVSRANM

-220 YATGKATVNIKTDI
+220 YSTGKATVNIKTDI

-258 GDSTSTQTITANSTY
+258 GDSSSTQVITANSTY

-297 VTQVLINNEVVD
+297 VTKVLINNEVVD
-309 EYTTEFGMRWFDLT
+309 EYTTEFGMRWFDFT

-351 VSNEAAIR
+351 VANEAAIR

-441 APSIIMWSLGNEVW
+441 APSIIMWSLGNEIW

-1183 NDIKVNGVTVEGFAE
+1183 NDIKVNGVTVEGFEE

-1234 NGVAKVL
+1234 NVVAKVL

-1307 KSENNGEVKIE
+1307 TSENNGEVKIE

-1331 LYADVTYKG
+1331 LYADVTYNG

-1697 ERVVANND
+1697 ERVVSNND

-1759 SEKSTYSIN
+1759 SEKSTYAIN
-1768 GKEKIDVVITSED
+1768 GKEKIDVVVTSED

-1818 KADDALEGV
+1818 KADGALEGV
-1827 VPAVVRE
+1827 VPSVVKE

-1897 ESWAKLQEE
+1897 ESWSRLQEE

-1962 YIDSTWKNIEKVLES
+1962 YIDSTWKNIEKILES

-2062 EDELDVAMQGLI
+2062 EDELDIAMQGLI
-2074 ASNSGNDNNNSG
+2074 ASNSGNDNSNSG

>member
-25 FAESIGNKVSRVNM
+25 FAEGIGNKVSRVNM
-39 AETGF
+39 AEAGF

-71 EAWRNLTLPHDW
+71 KSWRSLTLPHDW

-98 GGFLDGGIGWYRKSF
+98 GGFLDGGVGWYRKSF

-139 NGVQVGNHPY
+139 NGEQVGNHPY

-212 TTPNLKSE
+212 TTPNLESE

-234 ANEEGSDKEVTL
+234 ANEEGSDKEVNL
-246 VSTIYDSEGNVV
+246 ISTIYDAKGNKV
-258 GDSTSTQTITANSTY
+258 GDSTSTQVINANSTY
-273 KYDQNVEVQN
+273 KYDQNIEVKN
-283 PKLWGTENPYLYDV
+283 PELWATENPYLYSV
-297 VTQVLINNEVVD
+297 VTTVLIDNEVVD
-309 EYTTEFGMRWFDLT
+309 EYETEFGMRWFDVT

-351 VSNEAAIR
+351 VGNEAAIR
-359 RQVKKLKDMGVN
+359 RQVKILKDMGVN

-381 QTLIDICNEEGIL
+381 QVLIDICNEEGIL

-421 HGDMTWAEYD
+421 HDDMTWAEYD

-441 APSIIMWSLGNEVW
+441 APSIIMWSLGNEIW
-455 ETNQTKAV
+455 ESNQTKAIE
-463 QTAQNLQSWVKEI
+463 TAKNLQSWVKEI
-476 DTTRPTTLGEDKFR
+476 DTTRPTTFGEDKFR
-490 MGSGTGAH
+490 MGEGTGGH
-498 ENVANVFDVVGFNY
+498 ENVASVFDVVGFNY

-534 SSATRSRGFY
+534 SSATRSRGVY
-544 AHPESTNQMD
+544 SHPENTSSHT
-554 KHDNLQQSDYDNDH
+554 HDDLQQSDYDNDH

-579 KRDRDKEYILGEY
+579 KRDRDREYVLGEY

-606 YSTFPSKSSY
+606 YSTFPAKSSY

-630 YFYQSQWSNEPMV
+630 YFYQSQWSDEPMV

-684 SNELGSLVASDEY
+684 SDELGSLVASDEY
-697 EVTNAGYNGQYK
+697 EVTDAGYNGQYK
-709 ETSDGKLHLEFRV
+709 ETDDGKLHLEFRV
-722 EYRPGKLTAVAKD
+722 EYKPGKLTAVAKD
-735 ENGQEIARDV
+735 ENGEEIARDV

-782 GTLVPDAS
+782 GTLVPDAN

-826 GKALVIVQSTKNA
+826 GKALVIVQSTKDA

-849 GLSTDTINV
+849 GLTTDTINV
-858 YTVEEEDLD
+858 YTVEEEDLNQ
-867 KNKIVGYD
+867 NKIVGYD

-881 PVNGELNLPKTV
+881 PVNGKLNLPETV
-893 TALYTDGTKNDVNVT
+893 TALYIDGTRNEVNVT
-908 WEEVSSDK
+908 WEDVSEDK
-916 LAQPGTF
+916 LVKPGVF
-923 KVTGNIENSNIPV
+923 EVRGSIENSNIPV
-936 VINVVVRDMIGAQDV
+936 VLNVIVRDMIGAQDV
-951 RMLTAVNQ
+951 RILTAIGKVA
-959 LVTLPNTTSVV
+959 TLPNTVSVV
-970 FNDGTTEEHGVT
+970 FNDGTTEDKEVI
-982 WERALTAEDV
+982 WERELTVEDV
-992 ASVGT
+992 SKLGT
-997 VEILGTIEG
+997 VEILGSIEG
-1006 VSGIKAKAIIVV
+1006 ISGIQAKAIIVV
-1018 SNNYEEKNVALREN
+1018 SDNYEEKNVALREK

-1041 YSGPDNINNIND
+1041 YPGPDNINNIND
-1053 GVISKGNSPQNR
+1053 GVISKGNDPQNR
-1065 WTNWGKGSQNYDDYV
+1065 WTNWGKASQNYDDYV
-1080 GIEFN
+1080 GIEFDK
-1085 REYTINKIGL
+1085 EYTISRIGL
-1095 SLYSDHGVAIPSEII
+1095 SLYSDSGVAIPSEII
-1110 VEYFNGTDWVQV
+1110 VEYFDGKDWVKV
-1122 ANQSKTTGFTVEGTE
+1122 SNQSKTTGFTVEGTE
-1137 KITFDAVTTTK
+1137 EITFDAINTTK
-1148 IRALLKEDTAQN
+1148 IRALLKEDTAEN

-1174 MVSEGTALL
+1174 MVSKGTALL
-1183 NDIKVNGVTVEGFAE
+1183 NDIKVNGVAIEGFTE
-1198 NTTEYS
+1198 NNTEYS
-1204 VIIPYGS
+1204 VVLPYGS
-1211 EIPEVSA
+1211 ETPVVSA
-1218 TAKDNASIFVV
+1218 TAKDNASVFIV
-1229 PALTT
+1229 PALTS

-1241 VTAEDGI
+1241 VTAEDGV
-1248 TKKVYSIRFKEEAA
+1248 TKNVYSIRFREEEA

-1270 LSKENIIE
+1270 LSKEDITE
-1278 DDIVDINVN
+1278 DDVVDINVD

-1293 STVEMSNLDIKYYA
+1293 STVAMSNLDIKYYVT
-1307 KSENNGEVKIE
+1307 SENNGEAKID
-1318 GNKLTAYTAGDIS
+1318 GNKLSAYTAGDIS
-1331 LYADVTYKG
+1331 LYAEVTYKG
-1340 VTKSSNTLKFT
+1340 VTKVSNTINFT
-1351 ISENTADKTA
+1351 ILENTAQKTA

-1378 LPAKV
+1378 LPTKV

-1403 EAKYNDYGV
+1403 ESKYNEYGV
-1412 FEVKGTVEGQE
+1412 FEVKGSVEGQE
-1423 LKATAKVVV
+1423 LKVTAKVIV
-1432 KGISALGNLALV
+1432 KGISALGNVSLV
-1444 TNVGVEPSLPD
+1444 TNIGVEPNLPD

-1464 TVKDLAV
+1464 STKDLSV
-1471 AWQEYNKELLLQEG
+1471 AWEDYNKELLLQEG
-1485 VFEVTGVVDGVD
+1485 VFEVTGVVDGVNSKV
-1497 IIAKANIRVS
+1497 KANIRVS
-1507 SEVVKGDNIARAR
+1507 SNVVKGDNIARAR

-1534 DTTVDAASQD
+1534 DTKVDAASQD

-1550 DGLIEHNPSAANNRW
+1550 DGLIEHNPNAANNRW
-1565 SNWKRTDKHTNEWVG
+1565 SNWKRGDKNSSEWVG
-1580 IMFGVADPL
+1580 IIFGVADPL

-1612 TIQYYVGNE
+1612 TIQYYVGDE
-1621 IVKPSNPAHVL
+1621 IVKPENPAHVL
-1632 KEESS
+1632 EETNS
-1637 PLNDDNNWRDV
+1637 PLNDENNWRNV
-1648 TNLVANPTSTSG
+1648 TNLVANPSSTSG
-1660 SATNYYTFDMVKTY
+1660 SDTNYYTFDMVKTY
-1674 ALRIKMDAQTNMGL
+1674 ALRIKMDAQSNMGL

-1705 FEVKSIKANGNDLE
+1705 FEVKSIKVNGNDLE
-1719 GFNPETLD
+1719 GFNPEILD
-1727 YSLTLKNDEA
+1727 YSLALKKGEA
-1737 LPEITVDVNNNAS
+1737 LPEITVDVNNNAA

-1759 SEKSTYSIN
+1759 SEKSTYAIN
-1768 GKEKIDVVITSED
+1768 GKEKFDVVITSED
-1781 GLKEVKYTISITREA
+1781 GLKEVRYTIAISRE
-1796 GDGESTVDKSLLQY
+1796 DEENIIDKSLLQY
-1810 TIEYAEEV
+1810 TIEYAEKV
-1818 KADDALEGV
+1818 KADGALEGV

-1834 FNAALEQA
+1834 FNDSLENA

-1851 TEAEVDAITNRLLNA
+1851 TEAEVDAITDRLLNA

-1879 LKANIELAEK
+1879 LKVNIELVEK
-1889 LNEKDYTK
+1889 LNKNDYTK
-1897 ESWAKLQEE
+1897 ESWENLQAKLS
-1906 LTIAKEVY
+1906 IAKEVY
-1914 EDENALAADIEDATN
+1914 EDENALVDEIEEAIN
-1929 NLKDAIN
+1929 NLQDAIN
-1936 SLVKKDVNKELLQ
+1936 TLVKKDVNKILLQ
-1949 GLVDMIS
+1949 ELVTMIGG
-1956 ELNSDE
+1956 LNSNE
-1962 YIDSTWKNIEKVLES
+1962 YIYTTWENLDKNLELANKVLI
-1977 ANEILV
+1977 NE
-1983 NEDATQEQVD
+1983 EATQEEVD
-1993 TAYDNLLRAYL
+1993 MAYNNLLRAYL

-2013 KLEDLINKAESLN
+2013 KLEDLINKAEALN
-2026 KEDYTEKTWKK
+2026 KENYTEETW
-2037 FEKALQKAKVVMSDE
+2037 EKVESALKKAKVVMTNE
-2052 NASEKDITKA
+2052 NATEEEIT
-2062 EDELDVAMQGLI
+2062 EVENELEVAMEGLI
-2074 ASNSGNDNNNSG
+2074 ASNS
-2086 NGNNDENNNGATNN
+2086 E
-2100 NGNANSNGNNNNNNS
+2100 NNNNNS
-2115 NTNSNSSNSNNSNTS
+2115 NSGNNNGTTNNGGNVGSNTNNNSNNATN
-2130 LPKTGAATSAVTVLA
+2130 LPKTGAATSVATVLA
-2145 LGALLAGCG
+2145 LGSLFVGCG
-2154 TSMIKRKEDEK
+2154 ASMIKKKED

>member
-17 TTSSGVVT
+17 TTSSGVAT
-25 FAESIGNKVSRVNM
+25 FAESIGNKVSKVNM
-39 AETGF
+39 AESGF
-44 QRSTLFNDGWK
+44 QCSTLFNDGWK

-71 EAWRNLTLPHDW
+71 KSWRNLTLPHDW
-83 SIEQDFNKNSPSTHE
+83 SIEQNFNKNSPSTHE

-113 VLPKEMEGKK
+113 VLPKEMGGKK

-139 NGVQVGNHPY
+139 NGEQVGNHPY

-212 TTPNLKSE
+212 TTPNLESE
-220 YATGKATVNIKTDI
+220 YSKGKATVNIKTDI
-234 ANEEGSDKEVTL
+234 ANEEGSDKEVNL
-246 VSTIYDSEGNVV
+246 ISTIYDAQGNKV
-258 GDSTSTQTITANSTY
+258 GDSTSKQVINANSTY
-273 KYDQNVEVQN
+273 KYDQNIEVKN
-283 PKLWGTENPYLYDV
+283 PELWGTENPYLYSV
-297 VTQVLINNEVVD
+297 VTTVLIDNEVVD
-309 EYTTEFGMRWFDLT
+309 EYETEFGMRWFDIT

-351 VSNEAAIR
+351 VANEAAIR
-359 RQVKKLKDMGVN
+359 RQVKILKDMGVN

-381 QTLIDICNEEGIL
+381 QVLIDICNEEGIL

-441 APSIIMWSLGNEVW
+441 APSIIMWSLGNEIW
-455 ETNQTKAV
+455 ESNQSKAIE
-463 QTAQNLQSWVKEI
+463 TAKNLQSWVKEI
-476 DTTRPTTLGEDKFR
+476 DTTRPTTFGEDKFR
-490 MGSGTGAH
+490 MGEGTGGH
-498 ENVANVFDVVGFNY
+498 ENVASVFDVVGFNY

-534 SSATRSRGFY
+534 SSATRSRGVY
-544 AHPESTNQMD
+544 SHPESTSSHT
-554 KHDNLQQSDYDNDH
+554 HDDLQQSDYDNDH

-579 KRDRDKEYILGEY
+579 KRDRDREYILGEY

-606 YSTFPSKSSY
+606 YSTFPAKSSY

-630 YFYQSQWSNEPMV
+630 YFYQSQWSDEPMV

-650 WENDDSIKVDGNKI
+650 WENDNSIKVDGNKI

-684 SNELGSLVASDEY
+684 SDKLGTLVGSDEY
-697 EVTNAGYNGQYK
+697 EVTNAGYNGEYK
-709 ETSDGKLHLEFRV
+709 ETDDGKLHLEFKV
-722 EYRPGKLTAVAKD
+722 EYKPGKLTAVAKD
-735 ENGQEIARDV
+735 ENGEEIARDV

-759 DRQVIEA
+759 DRQVIES

-782 GTLVPDAS
+782 GTLVPNAN

-826 GKALVIVQSTKNA
+826 GKALVIVQSTKDA

-849 GLSTDTINV
+849 GLTTDTINV

-867 KNKIVGYD
+867 QNKIVGYD

-881 PVNGELNLPKTV
+881 PVNGKLNLPEVV
-893 TALYTDGTKNDVNVT
+893 TALYTDGTRNEVNVT
-908 WEEVSSDK
+908 WEDVSEDK
-916 LAQPGTF
+916 LSQAGIF
-923 KVTGNIENSNIPV
+923 EVRGSIENSNIPV
-936 VINVVVRDMIGAQDV
+936 VLNVIVRDIIGAQDV
-951 RMLTAVNQ
+951 RILTGVGKV
-959 LVTLPNTTSVV
+959 VTLTNTVSVV
-970 FNDGTTEEHGVT
+970 FNDGTTEDKKVT
-982 WERALTAEDV
+982 WERELTEEDV
-992 ASVGT
+992 SKIGT
-997 VEILGTIEG
+997 VEILGSIEG
-1006 VSGIKAKAIIVV
+1006 ISGIQAKAIIVV
-1018 SNNYEEKNVALREN
+1018 SDNYEEKNVALREK

-1053 GVISKGNSPQNR
+1053 GVISKGNNPQNR
-1065 WTNWGKGSQNYDDYV
+1065 WTNWGKASQDYGDYV
-1080 GIEFN
+1080 GIEFDK
-1085 REYTINKIGL
+1085 EYTISRIGL
-1095 SLYSDHGVAIPSEII
+1095 SLYSDSGVAIPSEII
-1110 VEYFNGTDWVQV
+1110 VEYFDGNDWMKVS
-1122 ANQSKTTGFTVEGTE
+1122 NQSKTTGFTVEDTE
-1137 KITFDAVTTTK
+1137 EITFDAINTTK

-1174 MVSEGTALL
+1174 LVSEGTALL
-1183 NDIKVNGVTVEGFAE
+1183 NDIKVNGVSIEGFTE
-1198 NTTEYS
+1198 NNTEYS
-1204 VIIPYGS
+1204 VVLPYGA
-1211 EIPEVSA
+1211 ETPVVSA
-1218 TAKDNASIFVV
+1218 TAKDNASVFVV
-1229 PALTT
+1229 PALTS

-1241 VTAEDGI
+1241 VTAEDGSV
-1248 TKKVYSIRFKEEAA
+1248 KNVYSIRFREESA
-1262 KLDNVEIS
+1262 KLENVEIS
-1270 LSKENIIE
+1270 LSKEDITE
-1278 DDIVDINVN
+1278 DDVVDINVE

-1293 STVEMSNLDIKYYA
+1293 STVAMSNLDIKYYVT
-1307 KSENNGEVKIE
+1307 SENNGEAKID
-1318 GNKLTAYTAGDIS
+1318 GNKLSAYTAGDIS
-1331 LYADVTYKG
+1331 LYAEVTYKG
-1340 VTKSSNTLKFT
+1340 VTKVSNTLNFT
-1351 ISENTADKTA
+1351 ILENTEQKTA

-1378 LPAKV
+1378 FPKKV

-1403 EAKYNDYGV
+1403 QSKYNEYGV

-1423 LKATAKVVV
+1423 LKATAKVIV
-1432 KGISALGNLALV
+1432 KGISALGNVALV
-1444 TNVGVEPSLPD
+1444 TNTGVDPSLPD

-1464 TVKDLAV
+1464 STKDLSV
-1471 AWQEYNKELLLQEG
+1471 AWEDYNKELLLQEG
-1485 VFEVTGVVDGVD
+1485 VFEVNGVVDGVNSKV
-1497 IIAKANIRVS
+1497 KANIRVS
-1507 SEVVKGDNIARAR
+1507 SNVVKGDNIARAR

-1534 DTTVDAASQD
+1534 DIKVDAASQD

-1550 DGLIEHNPSAANNRW
+1550 DGLIEHDPNAANNRW
-1565 SNWKRTDKHTNEWVG
+1565 SNWKRGDKNSSEWVG
-1580 IMFGVADPL
+1580 IIFGVADPL
-1589 ERYINNLEVDFFE
+1589 ERYINNLEIDFFE

-1612 TIQYYVGNE
+1612 TIQYYVGDE
-1621 IVKPSNPAHVL
+1621 IVKPENPAHIL
-1632 KEESS
+1632 EEANS
-1637 PLNDDNNWRDV
+1637 PLNDENNWRDV
-1648 TNLVANPTSTSG
+1648 SNLVANPSSISG
-1660 SATNYYTFDMVKTY
+1660 SDTNYYTFDMVKTY
-1674 ALRIKMDAQTNMGL
+1674 ALRVKMDAQENMAL

-1705 FEVKSIKANGNDLE
+1705 FEVKSIKVNGSNLE

-1727 YSLTLKNDEA
+1727 YSLALKNDEV

-1759 SEKSTYSIN
+1759 SEKSTYAIN
-1768 GKEKIDVVITSED
+1768 GKEEIDVVITSED
-1781 GLKEVKYTISITREA
+1781 GLKEVRYTIAISRE
-1796 GDGESTVDKSLLQY
+1796 DEENTIDKSLLQY
-1810 TIEYAEEV
+1810 TIEYAEKV
-1818 KADDALEGV
+1818 KADGALEGV

-1834 FNAALEQA
+1834 FNDALENA
-1842 KIVLANEKA
+1842 KIILANEKA
-1851 TEAEVDAITNRLLNA
+1851 TEAEVDAITDRLLNA
-1866 IWMLEFKGGDKET
+1866 IWMLEFNGGDKET
-1879 LKANIELAEK
+1879 LKLNIELVEK
-1889 LNEKDYTK
+1889 LNKNDYTK
-1897 ESWAKLQEE
+1897 ESWESLQEE
-1906 LTIAKEVY
+1906 LNRAKEVY
-1914 EDENALAADIEDATN
+1914 ENENALATDIEQATN
-1929 NLKDAIN
+1929 NLQDAIN
-1936 SLVKKDVNKELLQ
+1936 ALVKKDVNKRLLQ
-1949 GLVDMIS
+1949 ELVTMIGG
-1956 ELNSDE
+1956 LNSNE
-1962 YIDSTWKNIEKVLES
+1962 YIYTTWENLDKNLELANKVLI
-1977 ANEILV
+1977 NE
-1983 NEDATQEQVD
+1983 EATQEEVD
-1993 TAYDNLLRAYL
+1993 MAYNNLLRAYL

-2026 KEDYTEKTWKK
+2026 KENYTEETW
-2037 FEKALQKAKVVMSDE
+2037 EKVEDALEKAKVVMANE
-2052 NASEKDITKA
+2052 NSTEEEITQV
-2062 EDELDVAMQGLI
+2062 ENELEVAIEGLI
-2074 ASNSGNDNNNSG
+2074 PSNS
-2086 NGNNDENNNGATNN
+2086 E
-2100 NGNANSNGNNNNNNS
+2100 NNNNNS
-2115 NTNSNSSNSNNSNTS
+2115 NGGNNNGNTNNNGNSNGTTNNGGNVGSNTNNNSNNATN
-2130 LPKTGAATSAVTVLA
+2130 LPKTGAATSVATVLA
-2145 LGALLAGCG
+2145 LGSLLVGCG
-2154 TSMIKRKEDEK
+2154 AIMTKKKED